1 MQRLQEQKRYYKMY
15 KSGRFWVVAGI
26 MVFGAGVSP
35 MIGHA
40 DTNDAVT
47 AAQTSVS
54 ATSTSTGKTVAL
66 KGSAN
71 NTAVTTK
78 SAATDETENQ
88 SVTQVTTTAENT
100 GQKANTTQ
108 NAEAVAAKTQSA
120 AATAEQSNQQT
131 SATQTT
137 AVADKSTAATS
148 NSNTEQTAGTT
159 SNTNTKQTV
168 DKAQNTK
175 ATQTTKTASATSTK
189 QTTGTTSNTN
199 AEQTTET
206 AANNTAEQPNQSTGS
221 ATNSTTTDSDATST
235 VKQSETTMP
244 TTTAD
249 ATDVDDEDVSSQ
261 FVDANLLTAVRNGL
275 GLTAQDK
282 LTIDTIKAY
291 KNANLEVQA
300 IKWNSDGTGDYQPV
314 TSLQGLQL
322 LANLPAG
329 TTTSVTVQIGANYR
343 EIPQFDFSPLQS
355 VQLYDLNLYTFYWGA
370 VTDEQLQL
378 LAGLNPSQ
386 IHNLE
391 FSSPNK
397 YQSNP
402 YGMTNRQFNI
412 LVPFVKAAI
421 ENSGKA
427 SQMIGFSGNRIS
439 DFSALKSLLPTKSGQ
454 VTGLFEN
461 IYLQNKVSYRPGDT
475 VEVTS
480 EMTGLQGESLNYTTR
495 YYQDDGT
502 ANGKLVQADAHL
514 ATVTD
519 ADGTTHEVWK
529 YTLVNPKVNN
539 GYLIYGTFYYADGIW
554 KRYYTDAAG
563 NPIDDFNIAAG
574 ALVYQPVTSSKAQ
587 LTFNPCEVVMGPTA
601 SWNYLDHIASVTD
614 YDGNAIES
622 SAWGDLSIKNVTPLP
637 DLSTAGIQNVT
648 FTYTDNQGNELTANA
663 VVKVVAS
670 QASITAKAS
679 QTVWPQ
685 EVDKLSATDLV
696 QQVTDATG
704 QVVTDFTNVAM
715 TPIDKTQA
723 GPQAIT
729 LTYTDAAGNQVI
741 AIAMVT
747 VDLAELKTAPVQL
760 VAGPNAQ
767 WHYGMSVAGVTDSL
781 GNPVEVDQV
790 TVNVISAPNLSP
802 ELIGQPQTVILAY
815 ADDLGRTQ
823 QVSAIVTTTQ
833 SQAQLVGR
841 NVTLIAGPAAD
852 WTLSDSI
859 DWSKSFGSD
868 GQPLSEANVSE
879 VTADLTPNPQV
890 PGQYD
895 LQLSYVDAAGNLITG
910 TATVNVMASQAALQ
924 VKNSQ
929 IKVGSVWQA
938 GDNLVQVTDQNGE
951 AVGIDQLTVTKSVD
965 TSVAGVYPVTYTYTD
980 AVGNVLTETAL
991 ITVVDDTTDPGDG
1004 DGTTDPGD
1012 GDGTTDPGDGGG
1024 TTDPGDGGGT
1034 TEPGDGGGTTEPGDG
1049 GGTTNPGDGG
1059 GTTDPGDGGG
1069 TTDPGDGGGTTNPGD
1084 GGGTTDPGDG
1094 GDTTDPGD
1102 GGDITAPGEGDGIT
1116 DPGNGGD
1123 TTNPDDNV
1131 DTTNPDKQPVID
1143 DGEADVIDK
1152 PDLSGNAGSN
1162 GDNDNTGSNQARP
1175 ATQPSQS
1182 QRMSLTPKHQ
1192 VTPATETV
1200 AKANIQPE
1208 AASAVAGVDHAQAKR
1223 QAKLP
1228 QTSEASFEWAALM
1241 AGLIGLVGALGF
1253 TKRRRHNN

>member
-47 AAQTSVS
+47 TAQTSVS
-54 ATSTSTGKTVAL
+54 ATSTSTGNTVAL

-78 SAATDETENQ
+78 SSATDETENQ
-88 SVTQVTTTAENT
+88 SITQVTTTAENT

-108 NAEAVAAKTQSA
+108 NAEAVAAKTQST

-131 SATQTT
+131 SVTQTT
-137 AVADKSTAATS
+137 AVADKSTATVANLS
-148 NSNTEQTAGTT
+148 TEQTAGTT
-159 SNTNTKQTV
+159 SNTNTEQTV

-175 ATQTTKTASATSTK
+175 ATQTTKTTSATSTT

-199 AEQTTET
+199 AAQTTET
-206 AANNTAEQPNQSTGS
+206 TANNTAEQPNQPTES
-221 ATNSTTTDSDATST
+221 ATNSTTTDSNATST
-235 VKQSETTMP
+235 VKQSETTTP
-244 TTTAD
+244 TIAA

-261 FVDANLLTAVRNGL
+261 FADANLLTAVRSGL

-282 LTIDTIKAY
+282 LTVNTIKAY
-291 KNANLEVQA
+291 KNADLKVQA
-300 IKWNSDGTGDYQPV
+300 VKWNSDGTGDYQPV

-329 TTTSVTVQIGANYR
+329 TTTSVTIQIGANYR

-370 VTDEQLQL
+370 VTDKQLQL
-378 LAGLNPSQ
+378 LASLDPSQ

-397 YQSNP
+397 YLSNP

-427 SQMIGFSGNRIS
+427 SQMIGFSGNQIS
-439 DFSALKSLLPTKSGQ
+439 DFSGLKSLVPTTDGQ

-475 VEVTS
+475 IEVAS
-480 EMTGLQGESLNYTTR
+480 ELTGLQGESLNYTAR

-563 NPIDDFNIAAG
+563 NPIDYFNIAAG

-587 LTFNPCEVVMGPTA
+587 LTFNPSEIVMGPDA
-601 SWNYLDHIASVTD
+601 SWNYLAHIASVTD

-622 SAWGDLSIKNVTPLP
+622 SAWGDLSIKNMTPLP
-637 DLSTAGIQNVT
+637 DLATAGVQNVT
-648 FTYTDNQGNELTANA
+648 FTYTDNQGNELTATA

-670 QASITAKAS
+670 QASITAKAP

-685 EVDKLSATDLV
+685 EVAKLSVADLV

-704 QVVTDFTNVAM
+704 QVVTDVTNVAM

-723 GPQAIT
+723 GAQAIT
-729 LTYTDAAGNQVI
+729 LTYTDAAGNQVT
-741 AIAMVT
+741 AITTIT

-781 GNPVEVDQV
+781 GNPVEVDQA
-790 TVNVISAPNLSP
+790 TINVISAPDLSP
-802 ELIGQPQTVILAY
+802 ELIGQPQNVILAY
-815 ADDLGRTQ
+815 VDDLGRTQ
-823 QVSAIVTTTQ
+823 QVSAVVTTTK

-841 NVTLIAGPAAD
+841 DVTLIAGPVAD
-852 WTLSDSI
+852 WTLSDSV
-859 DWSKSFGSD
+859 DWSKSLMSD
-868 GQPLSEANVSE
+868 GQPLSEADVSE
-879 VTADLTPNPQV
+879 VTADLKPNLQV
-890 PGQYD
+890 PGQYA

-910 TATVNVMASQAALQ
+910 TATVNVIASQAVLQ

-938 GDNLVQVTDQNGE
+938 GDNLVQVTNQNGE

-980 AVGNVLTETAL
+980 AVGNVLTETAF
-991 ITVVDDTTDPGDG
+991 ITVVEDPTDPDDG
-1004 DGTTDPGD
+1004 G
-1012 GDGTTDPGDGGG
+1012 GTTDPGDGGG

-1034 TEPGDGGGTTEPGDG
+1034 TEPGDGGGTTD
-1049 GGTTNPGDGG
+1049 PGDGG

-1069 TTDPGDGGGTTNPGD
+1069 TTDPGDGGGTTDPGN
-1084 GGGTTDPGDG
+1084 GGGTTDPGTG
-1094 GDTTDPGD
+1094 GGTTD
-1102 GGDITAPGEGDGIT
+1102 PGEGDGIT
-1116 DPGNGGD
+1116 DPGNGDD

-1162 GDNDNTGSNQARP
+1162 GDSDNTGSNQARP

-1182 QRMSLTPKHQ
+1182 QQRVSLTSKHQ
-1192 VTPATETV
+1192 VTPATEAI
-1200 AKANIQPE
+1200 AKAKIQPA

-1228 QTSEASFEWAALM
+1228 QTNEAPFEWAALM

>member
-1 MQRLQEQKRYYKMY
+1 
-15 KSGRFWVVAGI
+15 

-47 AAQTSVS
+47 AAQTRVS
-54 ATSTSTGKTVAL
+54 ATSTSTGNTVAL

-78 SAATDETENQ
+78 SSATDETENQ
-88 SVTQVTTTAENT
+88 SITQVTTTVENT

-108 NAEAVAAKTQSA
+108 NAEAVVAKTQST

-137 AVADKSTAATS
+137 AVDDQTTAAAS
-148 NSNTEQTAGTT
+148 NSNTEQTTGTT
-159 SNTNTKQTV
+159 SATNTEQTV

-175 ATQTTKTASATSTK
+175 ATQTTKTTSATSTT

-199 AEQTTET
+199 AAQTTET
-206 AANNTAEQPNQSTGS
+206 TANNTAEQPNHSTES
-221 ATNSTTTDSDATST
+221 ATNSTTTDSNATST
-235 VKQSETTMP
+235 VKQSETTTP

-249 ATDVDDEDVSSQ
+249 ATDVDDEDISSQ

-275 GLTAQDK
+275 GLTAEDK
-282 LTIDTIKAY
+282 LTINTIKAY
-291 KNANLEVQA
+291 KNADLKVQA
-300 IKWNSDGTGDYQPV
+300 VKWNSDGTGDYQPV

-329 TTTSVTVQIGANYR
+329 TTTSVTVKIAANYR

-378 LAGLNPSQ
+378 LAGLDPSQ

-439 DFSALKSLLPTKSGQ
+439 DFSALKSLVPTKSGQ

-480 EMTGLQGESLNYTTR
+480 ELTGLQGESLNYTAR

-563 NPIDDFNIAAG
+563 NPIDYFNIAAG

-587 LTFNPCEVVMGPTA
+587 LTFNPSEVVMGPDA
-601 SWNYLDHIASVTD
+601 SWNYLAHIASVTD

-637 DLSTAGIQNVT
+637 DLTTAGVQNVT
-648 FTYTDNQGNELTANA
+648 FTYTDNQGNELTATA
-663 VVKVVAS
+663 LVKVVAS
-670 QASITAKAS
+670 QASITAKTP
-679 QTVWPQ
+679 QTVWPR
-685 EVDKLSATDLV
+685 EVGKLSVADLV
-696 QQVTDATG
+696 QQVTNATG
-704 QVVTDFTNVAM
+704 QVVTDVTNVAM

-729 LTYTDAAGNQVI
+729 LTYTDAVGNKVT

-781 GNPVEVDQV
+781 GHPVEVDQA
-790 TVNVISAPNLSP
+790 TINVISAPDLSP

-815 ADDLGRTQ
+815 VDDLGRTQ
-823 QVSAIVTTTQ
+823 QVNAIVTTTK

-841 NVTLIAGPAAD
+841 DVTLIAGPAAD
-852 WTLSDSI
+852 WTLSDSV
-859 DWSKSFGSD
+859 DWSKSLMSD
-868 GQPLSEANVSE
+868 GQPLSESDVSE
-879 VTADLTPNPQV
+879 VTADLKPNLQV
-890 PGQYD
+890 PGQYA

-910 TATVNVMASQAALQ
+910 TATVNVIASQAVLQ

-938 GDNLVQVTDQNGE
+938 GDNLVQVTNQNGE

-980 AVGNVLTETAL
+980 AVGNVLTETAF
-991 ITVVDDTTDPGDG
+991 ITVVEDPTDPD
-1004 DGTTDPGD
+1004 
-1012 GDGTTDPGDGGG
+1012 DGGG
-1024 TTDPGDGGGT
+1024 TTD
-1034 TEPGDGGGTTEPGDG
+1034 
-1049 GGTTNPGDGG
+1049 PGDGG

-1069 TTDPGDGGGTTNPGD
+1069 TTDPGDGGGTTDPGDGGGTTDPGDGGGTTDPGDGGGTTDPGDGGGTTDPGNGGGTTNPGD

-1094 GDTTDPGD
+1094 GSTTD
-1102 GGDITAPGEGDGIT
+1102 PGEGDGIT

-1182 QRMSLTPKHQ
+1182 QQRVSLTSKHQ
-1192 VTPATETV
+1192 VTPAIEAI
-1200 AKANIQPE
+1200 AKAKIQPA

-1228 QTSEASFEWAALM
+1228 QTAEASFEWAALM

>member
-1 MQRLQEQKRYYKMY
+1 
-15 KSGRFWVVAGI
+15 

-47 AAQTSVS
+47 AAQTRVS
-54 ATSTSTGKTVAL
+54 ATSTSTGNTVAL

-71 NTAVTTK
+71 NTAVATK
-78 SAATDETENQ
+78 SSATDETENQ

-100 GQKANTTQ
+100 GQKANITQ
-108 NAEAVAAKTQSA
+108 NAEAVAAKTQST

-137 AVADKSTAATS
+137 AVDDQTTAAAS
-148 NSNTEQTAGTT
+148 NSNTEQTTGTT
-159 SNTNTKQTV
+159 SATSTEQAV
-168 DKAQNTK
+168 GQAQNTK
-175 ATQTTKTASATSTK
+175 ATQTTKTTSATSTT

-199 AEQTTET
+199 AAQTTET
-206 AANNTAEQPNQSTGS
+206 TANNTAEQPNQPTES
-221 ATNSTTTDSDATST
+221 ATNSTTTDSNATST
-235 VKQSETTMP
+235 VKQSETTTP
-244 TTTAD
+244 TIAA

-261 FVDANLLTAVRNGL
+261 FADANLLTAVRSGL

-282 LTIDTIKAY
+282 LTVNTIKAY
-291 KNANLEVQA
+291 KNADLKVQA
-300 IKWNSDGTGDYQPV
+300 VKWNSDGTGDYQPV

-329 TTTSVTVQIGANYR
+329 TTTSVTIQIGANYR

-370 VTDEQLQL
+370 VTDKQLQL
-378 LAGLNPSQ
+378 LASLDPSQ

-397 YQSNP
+397 YLSNP

-427 SQMIGFSGNRIS
+427 SQMIGFSGNQIS
-439 DFSALKSLLPTKSGQ
+439 DFSGLKSLVPTTDGQ

-475 VEVTS
+475 IEVAS
-480 EMTGLQGESLNYTTR
+480 ELTGLQGESLNYTAR

-554 KRYYTDAAG
+554 KRYYMDAAG
-563 NPIDDFNIAAG
+563 NPIDYFNIAAG

-587 LTFNPCEVVMGPTA
+587 LTFNPSEVVMGPDA
-601 SWNYLDHIASVTD
+601 SWNYLAHIASVTD

-622 SAWGDLSIKNVTPLP
+622 SAWGDLSIKNVTSLP
-637 DLSTAGIQNVT
+637 DLATAGVQNVT
-648 FTYTDNQGNELTANA
+648 FTYTDNQGNELTATA

-670 QASITAKAS
+670 QASITAKAP
-679 QTVWPQ
+679 QTVWPR
-685 EVDKLSATDLV
+685 EVGKLSVADLV

-704 QVVTDFTNVAM
+704 QVVTDVTNVAM

-729 LTYTDAAGNQVI
+729 LTYTDAVGNKVT

-781 GNPVEVDQV
+781 GNPVEVDQA
-790 TVNVISAPNLSP
+790 TINVISAPDLSP

-815 ADDLGRTQ
+815 VDDLGRTQ
-823 QVSAIVTTTQ
+823 QVSAVVTTTK

-841 NVTLIAGPAAD
+841 DVTLIAGPAAD
-852 WTLSDSI
+852 WTLSDSV
-859 DWSKSFGSD
+859 DWSKSLMSD
-868 GQPLSEANVSE
+868 GQPLSEADVSE
-879 VTADLTPNPQV
+879 VTADLKPNLQV
-890 PGQYD
+890 PGQYA
-895 LQLSYVDAAGNLITG
+895 LQLSYVDAVGNLITG
-910 TATVNVMASQAALQ
+910 AATVNVMASQAALQ

-951 AVGIDQLTVTKSVD
+951 SVGIDQLTVTKSVD
-965 TSVAGVYPVTYTYTD
+965 TSVAGVYPVTYTYMD
-980 AVGNVLTETAL
+980 AVGNVLTETAF
-991 ITVVDDTTDPGDG
+991 ITVVEDPTD
-1004 DGTTDPGD
+1004 
-1012 GDGTTDPGDGGG
+1012 
-1024 TTDPGDGGGT
+1024 
-1034 TEPGDGGGTTEPGDG
+1034 
-1049 GGTTNPGDGG
+1049 PGDGG

-1069 TTDPGDGGGTTNPGD
+1069 TTDPGDGGGTTDPGDGGGTTDPGDGGGTTDPGNGGGTTNPGD

-1094 GDTTDPGD
+1094 GSTTD
-1102 GGDITAPGEGDGIT
+1102 PGEGDGIT

-1182 QRMSLTPKHQ
+1182 EQRVSLTSKHQ
-1192 VTPATETV
+1192 VTPATETI
-1200 AKANIQPE
+1200 AKAKIQPA

-1228 QTSEASFEWAALM
+1228 QTNEAPFEWAALM

>member
-47 AAQTSVS
+47 AAQTRVS
-54 ATSTSTGKTVAL
+54 ATSTSTGNTVAL

-78 SAATDETENQ
+78 SSATDETENQ
-88 SVTQVTTTAENT
+88 SITQVTTTVENT

-108 NAEAVAAKTQSA
+108 NAEAVVAKTQST

-137 AVADKSTAATS
+137 AVDDQTTAAAS
-148 NSNTEQTAGTT
+148 NSNTEQTTGTT
-159 SNTNTKQTV
+159 SATNTEQTV

-175 ATQTTKTASATSTK
+175 ATQTTKTTSATSTT

-199 AEQTTET
+199 AAQTTET
-206 AANNTAEQPNQSTGS
+206 TANNTAEQPNQSTQS
-221 ATNSTTTDSDATST
+221 ATNSTTTGSDATST
-235 VKQSETTMP
+235 VKQSETTTP
-244 TTTAD
+244 TIAD
-249 ATDVDDEDVSSQ
+249 ATDVDDEDVSAQ

-275 GLTAQDK
+275 GLTAEDK
-282 LTIDTIKAY
+282 LTINTIKAY
-291 KNANLEVQA
+291 KNADLKVQA
-300 IKWNSDGTGDYQPV
+300 VKWNSDGTGDYQPV

-329 TTTSVTVQIGANYR
+329 TTTSVTIQIGANYR

-370 VTDEQLQL
+370 VTDKQLQL
-378 LAGLNPSQ
+378 LASLDPSQ

-397 YQSNP
+397 YLSNP

-427 SQMIGFSGNRIS
+427 SQMIGFSGNQIS
-439 DFSALKSLLPTKSGQ
+439 DFSGLKSLVPTTDGQ

-475 VEVTS
+475 IEVAS
-480 EMTGLQGESLNYTTR
+480 ELTGLQGESLNYTAR

-563 NPIDDFNIAAG
+563 NPIDYFNIAAG

-587 LTFNPCEVVMGPTA
+587 LTFNPSEVVMGPDA
-601 SWNYLDHIASVTD
+601 SWNYLAHIASVTD

-622 SAWGDLSIKNVTPLP
+622 SAWGDLSIKNMTPLP
-637 DLSTAGIQNVT
+637 DLTTAGVQNVT
-648 FTYTDNQGNELTANA
+648 FTYTDNQGNELTATA

-670 QASITAKAS
+670 QASITAKAP
-679 QTVWPQ
+679 QTVWPR
-685 EVDKLSATDLV
+685 EVGKLSVADLV

-704 QVVTDFTNVAM
+704 QVVTDVTNVAM

-729 LTYTDAAGNQVI
+729 LTYTDAVGNKVT

-781 GNPVEVDQV
+781 GNPVEVDQA
-790 TVNVISAPNLSP
+790 TINVISAPNLSP
-802 ELIGQPQTVILAY
+802 EFIGQPQTVILAY
-815 ADDLGRTQ
+815 VDDLGRTQ
-823 QVSAIVTTTQ
+823 QVSAVVTTTK

-841 NVTLIAGPAAD
+841 DVTLIAGPVAD
-852 WTLSDSI
+852 WTLSDSV
-859 DWSKSFGSD
+859 DWSKSLMSD
-868 GQPLSEANVSE
+868 GQPLSEADVSE
-879 VTADLTPNPQV
+879 VTADLKPNLQV
-890 PGQYD
+890 PGQYA

-910 TATVNVMASQAALQ
+910 TATVNVIASQAVLQ

-938 GDNLVQVTDQNGE
+938 GDNLVQVTNQNGE

-980 AVGNVLTETAL
+980 AVGNVLTETAF
-991 ITVVDDTTDPGDG
+991 ITVVEDPTDPD
-1004 DGTTDPGD
+1004 
-1012 GDGTTDPGDGGG
+1012 DGGG

-1034 TEPGDGGGTTEPGDG
+1034 TD
-1049 GGTTNPGDGG
+1049 PGDGG

-1084 GGGTTDPGDG
+1084 GGSTTD
-1094 GDTTDPGD
+1094 
-1102 GGDITAPGEGDGIT
+1102 PGEGDGIT

-1182 QRMSLTPKHQ
+1182 QQRVSLTSKHQ
-1192 VTPATETV
+1192 VTPATETI
-1200 AKANIQPE
+1200 AKAKIQPA

-1228 QTSEASFEWAALM
+1228 QTNEAPFEWAALM

>member
-1 MQRLQEQKRYYKMY
+1 
-15 KSGRFWVVAGI
+15 

-47 AAQTSVS
+47 AAQTRVS
-54 ATSTSTGKTVAL
+54 ATSTSTGNTVAL

-71 NTAVTTK
+71 NTAVATK
-78 SAATDETENQ
+78 SSATDETENQ

-100 GQKANTTQ
+100 GQKANITQ
-108 NAEAVAAKTQSA
+108 NAEAVAAKTQST

-131 SATQTT
+131 SVTQTT
-137 AVADKSTAATS
+137 AVADKSTATVANLS
-148 NSNTEQTAGTT
+148 TEQTAGTT
-159 SNTNTKQTV
+159 SNTNTEQTV

-175 ATQTTKTASATSTK
+175 ATQTTKTTSATSTK
-189 QTTGTTSNTN
+189 QTTGTTSNTK
-199 AEQTTET
+199 QTTET
-206 AANNTAEQPNQSTGS
+206 VSDTSTELTTKTSANNTAEQPNHSTES

-235 VKQSETTMP
+235 VKQSETTTP

-249 ATDVDDEDVSSQ
+249 ATDVDDEDISSQ

-275 GLTAQDK
+275 GLTAEDK
-282 LTIDTIKAY
+282 LTINTIKAY
-291 KNANLEVQA
+291 KNADLKVQA
-300 IKWNSDGTGDYQPV
+300 VKWNSDGTGDYQPV

-329 TTTSVTVQIGANYR
+329 TTTSVTVKIGANYR

-355 VQLYDLNLYTFYWGA
+355 VQLYDLNLYNFYWGA

-378 LAGLNPSQ
+378 LAGLDPSQ

-427 SQMIGFSGNRIS
+427 SQMVGFSGNQIS
-439 DFSALKSLLPTKSGQ
+439 DFSGLKSLVPTTDGQ

-475 VEVTS
+475 IEVTS
-480 EMTGLQGESLNYTTR
+480 ELTGLQGESLNYTTR

-502 ANGKLVQADAHL
+502 TNGKLVQADARL

-563 NPIDDFNIAAG
+563 NPIDYFNIAAG

-587 LTFNPCEVVMGPTA
+587 LTFNPSEIVMGPDA
-601 SWNYLDHIASVTD
+601 SWNYLAHIASVTD

-637 DLSTAGIQNVT
+637 DLTTAGVQNVT
-648 FTYTDNQGNELTANA
+648 FTYTDNQGNELTATA
-663 VVKVVAS
+663 LVKVVAS
-670 QASITAKAS
+670 QANITAKAP

-685 EVDKLSATDLV
+685 EVAKLSVADLV

-704 QVVTDFTNVAM
+704 QVVTDVTNVAM

-729 LTYTDAAGNQVI
+729 LTYTDAAGNQVT
-741 AIAMVT
+741 AITTIT

-781 GNPVEVDQV
+781 GNPVEVDQA
-790 TVNVISAPNLSP
+790 TINVISAPNLSP

-815 ADDLGRTQ
+815 VDDLGRTQ
-823 QVSAIVTTTQ
+823 QVNAIVTTTK

-841 NVTLIAGPAAD
+841 DVTLIAGPAAD
-852 WTLSDSI
+852 WTLSDSV
-859 DWSKSFGSD
+859 DWSKSLMSD
-868 GQPLSEANVSE
+868 GQPLSEADVSE
-879 VTADLTPNPQV
+879 VTADLKPNLQV
-890 PGQYD
+890 PGQYA

-910 TATVNVMASQAALQ
+910 TATVNVMASQAVLQ

-951 AVGIDQLTVTKSVD
+951 SVGIDQLTVTKSVD
-965 TSVAGVYPVTYTYTD
+965 TSVAGVYPVTYTYMD
-980 AVGNVLTETAL
+980 AVGNVLTETAF
-991 ITVVDDTTDPGDG
+991 ITVVEDPTD
-1004 DGTTDPGD
+1004 
-1012 GDGTTDPGDGGG
+1012 
-1024 TTDPGDGGGT
+1024 
-1034 TEPGDGGGTTEPGDG
+1034 
-1049 GGTTNPGDGG
+1049 PGDGG

-1069 TTDPGDGGGTTNPGD
+1069 TTDPGDGGGTTDPGDGGGTTDPGNGGGTTNPGD

-1094 GDTTDPGD
+1094 GSTTD
-1102 GGDITAPGEGDGIT
+1102 PGEGDGIT

-1143 DGEADVIDK
+1143 DGEADVIDN

-1182 QRMSLTPKHQ
+1182 EQRVSLTSKHQ
-1192 VTPATETV
+1192 VTPATETI
-1200 AKANIQPE
+1200 AKAKIQPA

-1228 QTSEASFEWAALM
+1228 QTNEAPFEWAALM

>member
-1 MQRLQEQKRYYKMY
+1 
-15 KSGRFWVVAGI
+15 

-47 AAQTSVS
+47 TAQTSVS
-54 ATSTSTGKTVAL
+54 ATSTSTGNTVAL

-78 SAATDETENQ
+78 SSATDETENQ
-88 SVTQVTTTAENT
+88 SITQVTTTAENT

-108 NAEAVAAKTQSA
+108 NAEAVAAKTQST

-131 SATQTT
+131 SVTQTT
-137 AVADKSTAATS
+137 AVADKSTATVANLS
-148 NSNTEQTAGTT
+148 TEQTAGTT
-159 SNTNTKQTV
+159 SNTNTEQTV

-175 ATQTTKTASATSTK
+175 ATQTTKTTSATSTT

-199 AEQTTET
+199 AAQTTET
-206 AANNTAEQPNQSTGS
+206 TANNTAEQPNQPTES
-221 ATNSTTTDSDATST
+221 ATNSTTTDSNATST
-235 VKQSETTMP
+235 VKQSETTTP
-244 TTTAD
+244 TIAA

-261 FVDANLLTAVRNGL
+261 FADANLLTAVRSGL

-282 LTIDTIKAY
+282 LTVNTIKAY
-291 KNANLEVQA
+291 KNADLKVQA
-300 IKWNSDGTGDYQPV
+300 VKWNSDGTGDYQPV

-329 TTTSVTVQIGANYR
+329 TTTSVTIQIGANYR

-370 VTDEQLQL
+370 VTDKQLQL
-378 LAGLNPSQ
+378 LASLDPSQ

-397 YQSNP
+397 YLSNP

-427 SQMIGFSGNRIS
+427 SQMIGFSGNQIS
-439 DFSALKSLLPTKSGQ
+439 DFSGLKSLVPTTDGQ

-475 VEVTS
+475 IEVAS
-480 EMTGLQGESLNYTTR
+480 ELTGLQGESLNYTAR

-563 NPIDDFNIAAG
+563 NPIDYFNIAAG

-587 LTFNPCEVVMGPTA
+587 LTFNPSEIVMGPDA
-601 SWNYLDHIASVTD
+601 SWNYLAHIASVTD

-622 SAWGDLSIKNVTPLP
+622 SAWGDLSIKNMTPLP
-637 DLSTAGIQNVT
+637 DLATAGVQNVT
-648 FTYTDNQGNELTANA
+648 FTYTDNQGNELTATA

-670 QASITAKAS
+670 QASITAKAP

-685 EVDKLSATDLV
+685 EVAKLSVADLV

-704 QVVTDFTNVAM
+704 QVVTDVTNVAM

-723 GPQAIT
+723 GAQAIT
-729 LTYTDAAGNQVI
+729 LTYTDAAGNQVT
-741 AIAMVT
+741 AITTIT

-781 GNPVEVDQV
+781 GNPVEVDQA
-790 TVNVISAPNLSP
+790 TINVISAPDLSP
-802 ELIGQPQTVILAY
+802 ELIGQPQNVILAY
-815 ADDLGRTQ
+815 VDDLGRTQ
-823 QVSAIVTTTQ
+823 QVSAVVTTTK

-841 NVTLIAGPAAD
+841 DVTLIAGPVAD
-852 WTLSDSI
+852 WTLSDSV
-859 DWSKSFGSD
+859 DWSKSLMSD
-868 GQPLSEANVSE
+868 GQPLSEADVSE
-879 VTADLTPNPQV
+879 VTADLKPNLQV
-890 PGQYD
+890 PGQYA

-910 TATVNVMASQAALQ
+910 TATVNVIASQAVLQ

-938 GDNLVQVTDQNGE
+938 GDNLVQVTNQNGE

-980 AVGNVLTETAL
+980 AVGNVLTETAF
-991 ITVVDDTTDPGDG
+991 ITVVEDPTDPDDG
-1004 DGTTDPGD
+1004 G
-1012 GDGTTDPGDGGG
+1012 GTTDPGDGGG

-1034 TEPGDGGGTTEPGDG
+1034 TEPGDGGGTTD
-1049 GGTTNPGDGG
+1049 PGDGG

-1069 TTDPGDGGGTTNPGD
+1069 TTDPGDGGGTTDPGN
-1084 GGGTTDPGDG
+1084 GGGTTDPGTG
-1094 GDTTDPGD
+1094 GGTTD
-1102 GGDITAPGEGDGIT
+1102 PGEGDGIT
-1116 DPGNGGD
+1116 DPGNGDD

-1162 GDNDNTGSNQARP
+1162 GDSDNTGSNQARP

-1182 QRMSLTPKHQ
+1182 QQRVSLTSKHQ
-1192 VTPATETV
+1192 VTPATEAI
-1200 AKANIQPE
+1200 AKAKIQPA

-1228 QTSEASFEWAALM
+1228 QTNEAPFEWAALM

>member
-54 ATSTSTGKTVAL
+54 ATSTSTGNTVAL

-78 SAATDETENQ
+78 SFATDETENQ
-88 SVTQVTTTAENT
+88 SITQVTTTAENT
-100 GQKANTTQ
+100 GQKANITQ
-108 NAEAVAAKTQSA
+108 NAEAVAAKTQST

-131 SATQTT
+131 SVTQTT
-137 AVADKSTAATS
+137 AVADKSTATVANLS
-148 NSNTEQTAGTT
+148 TEQTAGTT
-159 SNTNTKQTV
+159 SNTNTEQTV

-175 ATQTTKTASATSTK
+175 AAQTTKTTSATNTQ

-199 AEQTTET
+199 AAQTTET
-206 AANNTAEQPNQSTGS
+206 TANNTAEQPNHSTES
-221 ATNSTTTDSDATST
+221 ATNSTTTDSNATST
-235 VKQSETTMP
+235 VKQSETTTP

-249 ATDVDDEDVSSQ
+249 ATDVDDEDISSQ

-275 GLTAQDK
+275 GLTAEDK
-282 LTIDTIKAY
+282 LTINTIKAY
-291 KNANLEVQA
+291 KNADLKVQA
-300 IKWNSDGTGDYQPV
+300 VKWNSDGTGDYQPV

-329 TTTSVTVQIGANYR
+329 TTTSVTVKIGANYR

-370 VTDEQLQL
+370 VTDKRLQL
-378 LAGLNPSQ
+378 LASLDPSQ

-397 YQSNP
+397 YLSNP

-427 SQMIGFSGNRIS
+427 SQMIGFSGNQIS
-439 DFSALKSLLPTKSGQ
+439 DFSGLKSLVPTTDGQ
-454 VTGLFEN
+454 VTGLFEY

-480 EMTGLQGESLNYTTR
+480 ELTGLQGESLNYTAR

-563 NPIDDFNIAAG
+563 NPIDYFNIAAG

-587 LTFNPCEVVMGPTA
+587 LTFNPSEVVMGPDA
-601 SWNYLDHIASVTD
+601 SWNYLAHIASVTD

-622 SAWGDLSIKNVTPLP
+622 SAWGDLSIKNVTSLP
-637 DLSTAGIQNVT
+637 DLATAGVQNVT
-648 FTYTDNQGNELTANA
+648 FTYTDNQGNELTATA
-663 VVKVVAS
+663 LVKVVAS
-670 QASITAKAS
+670 QANITAKAP

-685 EVDKLSATDLV
+685 EVAKLSAADLV

-704 QVVTDFTNVAM
+704 QVVTDFANVAM

-723 GPQAIT
+723 GAQAIT
-729 LTYTDAAGNQVI
+729 LTYTDAAGNQVT
-741 AIAMVT
+741 AITTIT

-781 GNPVEVDQV
+781 GNPVEVDQA
-790 TVNVISAPNLSP
+790 TINVISAPDLSP

-815 ADDLGRTQ
+815 VDDLGRTQ
-823 QVSAIVTTTQ
+823 QVSAVVTTTK

-841 NVTLIAGPAAD
+841 DVTLIAGPVAD
-852 WTLSDSI
+852 WMLSDSV
-859 DWSKSFGSD
+859 DWSKSLMSD
-868 GQPLSEANVSE
+868 GQPLSEADVSE
-879 VTADLTPNPQV
+879 VTADLKPNLQV
-890 PGQYD
+890 PGQYA

-910 TATVNVMASQAALQ
+910 KATVNVMASQAALQ

-951 AVGIDQLTVTKSVD
+951 SVGIDQLTVTKSVD

-991 ITVVDDTTDPGDG
+991 ITVVEDPTDPDDG
-1004 DGTTDPGD
+1004 G
-1012 GDGTTDPGDGGG
+1012 GTTDPGDGGG

-1034 TEPGDGGGTTEPGDG
+1034 TD
-1049 GGTTNPGDGG
+1049 PGDGG

-1084 GGGTTDPGDG
+1084 GGGTTDSGDG
-1094 GDTTDPGD
+1094 GSTTD
-1102 GGDITAPGEGDGIT
+1102 PGEGDGIT
-1116 DPGNGGD
+1116 DPGNGDD

-1162 GDNDNTGSNQARP
+1162 GDSDNTGSNQARP

-1182 QRMSLTPKHQ
+1182 QQRVSLTSKHQ
-1192 VTPATETV
+1192 VTPATEAI
-1200 AKANIQPE
+1200 AKAKIKPA

-1228 QTSEASFEWAALM
+1228 QTNEAPFEWAALM

>member
-1 MQRLQEQKRYYKMY
+1 
-15 KSGRFWVVAGI
+15 

-47 AAQTSVS
+47 AAQTRVS
-54 ATSTSTGKTVAL
+54 ATSTSTGNTVAL

-78 SAATDETENQ
+78 SSATDETENQ
-88 SVTQVTTTAENT
+88 SITQVTTTVENT

-108 NAEAVAAKTQSA
+108 NAEAVVAKTQST

-137 AVADKSTAATS
+137 AVDGQTTAAAS
-148 NSNTEQTAGTT
+148 NSNTEQTTGTT
-159 SNTNTKQTV
+159 SATSTEQAV
-168 DKAQNTK
+168 GQAQNTK
-175 ATQTTKTASATSTK
+175 ATQTTKTTSATSTK
-189 QTTGTTSNTN
+189 QTTGTTSNTK
-199 AEQTTET
+199 QTTET
-206 AANNTAEQPNQSTGS
+206 VSDTSTELTTKTSANNTAEQPNHSTES
-221 ATNSTTTDSDATST
+221 ATNSTTTGSDATST
-235 VKQSETTMP
+235 VKQSETTTP
-244 TTTAD
+244 TIAD

-261 FVDANLLTAVRNGL
+261 FVDANLLTAVRSGL

-282 LTIDTIKAY
+282 LTVNTIKAY
-291 KNANLEVQA
+291 KNADLKVQA
-300 IKWNSDGTGDYQPV
+300 VKWNSDGTGDYQPV

-329 TTTSVTVQIGANYR
+329 TTTSVTVQIAANYR

-378 LAGLNPSQ
+378 LAALDPSQ

-397 YQSNP
+397 YLSNP

-439 DFSALKSLLPTKSGQ
+439 DFSALKSLVPTTDGQ

-480 EMTGLQGESLNYTTR
+480 ELTGLQGESLNYTAR

-563 NPIDDFNIAAG
+563 NPIDYFNIAAG

-587 LTFNPCEVVMGPTA
+587 LTFNPSEVVMGPDA
-601 SWNYLDHIASVTD
+601 SWNYLAHIASVTD

-622 SAWGDLSIKNVTPLP
+622 SAWGDLSIKNVTSLP
-637 DLSTAGIQNVT
+637 DLATAGVQNVT
-648 FTYTDNQGNELTANA
+648 FTYTDNQGNELTATA
-663 VVKVVAS
+663 LVKVVAS
-670 QASITAKAS
+670 QANITAKAP

-685 EVDKLSATDLV
+685 EVAKLSAADLV

-723 GPQAIT
+723 GAQAIT
-729 LTYTDAAGNQVI
+729 LTYTDAAGNQVT
-741 AIAMVT
+741 AITTIT

-760 VAGPNAQ
+760 VAGLNAQ

-781 GNPVEVDQV
+781 GNPVEVDQA
-790 TVNVISAPNLSP
+790 TINVISAPDLSP
-802 ELIGQPQTVILAY
+802 ELIGQPQNVILAY
-815 ADDLGRTQ
+815 VDDLGRTQ
-823 QVSAIVTTTQ
+823 QVSAVVTTTK

-841 NVTLIAGPAAD
+841 DVTLIAGPVAD
-852 WTLSDSI
+852 WTLSDSV
-859 DWSKSFGSD
+859 DWSKSLMSD
-868 GQPLSEANVSE
+868 GQPLSEADVSE
-879 VTADLTPNPQV
+879 VTADLKPNLQV
-890 PGQYD
+890 PGQYA

-910 TATVNVMASQAALQ
+910 TATVNVIASQAVLQ

-980 AVGNVLTETAL
+980 AVGNVLTETAF
-991 ITVVDDTTDPGDG
+991 ITVVEDPTDPDDG
-1004 DGTTDPGD
+1004 G
-1012 GDGTTDPGDGGG
+1012 GTTDPGDGGG

-1034 TEPGDGGGTTEPGDG
+1034 TGPGDGGGTTDPGDGGGTTDPGDGGGTTDPGDGGGTTDPGDGGGTTDPGNGGGTTEPGDG

-1059 GTTDPGDGGG
+1059 GTTDPGDGGS
-1069 TTDPGDGGGTTNPGD
+1069 TTD
-1084 GGGTTDPGDG
+1084 
-1094 GDTTDPGD
+1094 
-1102 GGDITAPGEGDGIT
+1102 PGEGDGIT

-1123 TTNPDDNV
+1123 TTDPDDNV

-1152 PDLSGNAGSN
+1152 PDLSDNAGST
-1162 GDNDNTGSNQARP
+1162 GDNDNTGFNQARP

-1182 QRMSLTPKHQ
+1182 QRVSLTSKHQ
-1192 VTPATETV
+1192 VTPATEAI
-1200 AKANIQPE
+1200 AKAKIQPA

-1228 QTSEASFEWAALM
+1228 QTNEAPFEWAALM

>member
-1 MQRLQEQKRYYKMY
+1 
-15 KSGRFWVVAGI
+15 

-54 ATSTSTGKTVAL
+54 ATSTSTGNTVAL

-78 SAATDETENQ
+78 SFATDETENQ
-88 SVTQVTTTAENT
+88 SITQVTTTAENT
-100 GQKANTTQ
+100 GQKANITQ
-108 NAEAVAAKTQSA
+108 NAEAVAAKTQST

-131 SATQTT
+131 SVTQTT
-137 AVADKSTAATS
+137 AVADKSTATVANLS
-148 NSNTEQTAGTT
+148 TEQTAGTT
-159 SNTNTKQTV
+159 SNTNTEQTV

-175 ATQTTKTASATSTK
+175 AAQTTKTTSATNTQ

-199 AEQTTET
+199 AAQTTET
-206 AANNTAEQPNQSTGS
+206 TANNTAEQPNHSTES
-221 ATNSTTTDSDATST
+221 ATNSTTTDSNATST
-235 VKQSETTMP
+235 VKQSETTTP

-249 ATDVDDEDVSSQ
+249 ATDVDDEDISSQ

-275 GLTAQDK
+275 GLTAEDK
-282 LTIDTIKAY
+282 LTINTIKAY
-291 KNANLEVQA
+291 KNADLKVQA
-300 IKWNSDGTGDYQPV
+300 VKWNSDGTGDYQPV

-329 TTTSVTVQIGANYR
+329 TTTSVTVKIGANYR

-370 VTDEQLQL
+370 VTDKQLQL
-378 LAGLNPSQ
+378 LASLDPSQ

-397 YQSNP
+397 YLSNP

-427 SQMIGFSGNRIS
+427 SQMIGFSGNQIS
-439 DFSALKSLLPTKSGQ
+439 DFSGLKSLVPTTDGQ
-454 VTGLFEN
+454 VTGLFEY

-480 EMTGLQGESLNYTTR
+480 ELTGLQGESLNYTAR

-563 NPIDDFNIAAG
+563 NPIDYFNIAAG

-587 LTFNPCEVVMGPTA
+587 LTFNPSEVVMGPDA
-601 SWNYLDHIASVTD
+601 SWNYLAHIASVTD

-622 SAWGDLSIKNVTPLP
+622 SAWGDLSIKNVTSLP
-637 DLSTAGIQNVT
+637 DLATAGVQNVT
-648 FTYTDNQGNELTANA
+648 FTYTDNQGNELTATA
-663 VVKVVAS
+663 LVKVVAS
-670 QASITAKAS
+670 QANITAKAP

-685 EVDKLSATDLV
+685 EVAKLSAADLV

-704 QVVTDFTNVAM
+704 QVVTDFANVAM

-723 GPQAIT
+723 GAQAIT
-729 LTYTDAAGNQVI
+729 LTYTDAAGNQVT
-741 AIAMVT
+741 AITTIT

-781 GNPVEVDQV
+781 GNPVEVDQA
-790 TVNVISAPNLSP
+790 TINVISAPDLSP

-815 ADDLGRTQ
+815 VDDLGRTQ
-823 QVSAIVTTTQ
+823 QVSAVVTTTK

-841 NVTLIAGPAAD
+841 DVTLIAGPVAD
-852 WTLSDSI
+852 WTLSDSV
-859 DWSKSFGSD
+859 DWSKSLMSD
-868 GQPLSEANVSE
+868 GQPLSEADVSE
-879 VTADLTPNPQV
+879 VTADLKPNLQV
-890 PGQYD
+890 PGQYA

-910 TATVNVMASQAALQ
+910 KATVNVMALQAALQ

-951 AVGIDQLTVTKSVD
+951 SVGIDQLTVTKSVD

-991 ITVVDDTTDPGDG
+991 ITVVEDPTDPDDG
-1004 DGTTDPGD
+1004 G
-1012 GDGTTDPGDGGG
+1012 GTTDPGDGGG

-1034 TEPGDGGGTTEPGDG
+1034 TD
-1049 GGTTNPGDGG
+1049 PGDGG

-1084 GGGTTDPGDG
+1084 GGGTTDSGDG
-1094 GDTTDPGD
+1094 GSTTD
-1102 GGDITAPGEGDGIT
+1102 PGEGDGIT
-1116 DPGNGGD
+1116 DPGNGDD

-1162 GDNDNTGSNQARP
+1162 GDSDNTGSNQARP

-1182 QRMSLTPKHQ
+1182 QQRVSLTSKHQ
-1192 VTPATETV
+1192 VTPATEAI
-1200 AKANIQPE
+1200 AKAKIKPA

-1228 QTSEASFEWAALM
+1228 QTNEAPFEWAALM

>member
-1 MQRLQEQKRYYKMY
+1 
-15 KSGRFWVVAGI
+15 

-47 AAQTSVS
+47 TAQTSVS
-54 ATSTSTGKTVAL
+54 ATSTSTGNTVAL

-78 SAATDETENQ
+78 SSATDETENQ
-88 SVTQVTTTAENT
+88 SITQVTTTAENT

-108 NAEAVAAKTQSA
+108 NAEAVAAKTQST

-131 SATQTT
+131 SVTQTT
-137 AVADKSTAATS
+137 AVADKSTATVANLS
-148 NSNTEQTAGTT
+148 TEQTAGTT
-159 SNTNTKQTV
+159 SNTNTEQTV

-175 ATQTTKTASATSTK
+175 ATQTTKTTSATSTT

-199 AEQTTET
+199 AAQTTET
-206 AANNTAEQPNQSTGS
+206 TANNTAEQPNQPTES
-221 ATNSTTTDSDATST
+221 ATNSTTTDSNATST
-235 VKQSETTMP
+235 VKQSETTTP
-244 TTTAD
+244 TIAA

-261 FVDANLLTAVRNGL
+261 FADANLLTAVRSGL

-282 LTIDTIKAY
+282 LTVNTIKAY
-291 KNANLEVQA
+291 KNADLKVQA
-300 IKWNSDGTGDYQPV
+300 VKWNSDGTGDYQPV

-329 TTTSVTVQIGANYR
+329 TTTSVTIQIGANYR

-370 VTDEQLQL
+370 VTDKQLQL
-378 LAGLNPSQ
+378 LASLDPSQ

-397 YQSNP
+397 YLSNP

-427 SQMIGFSGNRIS
+427 SQMIGFSGNQIS
-439 DFSALKSLLPTKSGQ
+439 DFSGLKSLVPTTDGQ

-475 VEVTS
+475 IEVAS
-480 EMTGLQGESLNYTTR
+480 ELTGLQGESLNYTAR

-563 NPIDDFNIAAG
+563 NPIDYFNIAAG

-587 LTFNPCEVVMGPTA
+587 LTFNPSEIVMGPDA
-601 SWNYLDHIASVTD
+601 SWNYLAHIASVTD

-622 SAWGDLSIKNVTPLP
+622 SAWGDLSIKNMTPLP
-637 DLSTAGIQNVT
+637 DLATAGVQNVT
-648 FTYTDNQGNELTANA
+648 FTYTDNQGNELTATA

-670 QASITAKAS
+670 QASITAKAP

-685 EVDKLSATDLV
+685 EVAKLSVADLV

-704 QVVTDFTNVAM
+704 QVVTDVTNVAM

-723 GPQAIT
+723 GAQAIT
-729 LTYTDAAGNQVI
+729 LTYTDAAGNQVT
-741 AIAMVT
+741 AITTIT

-781 GNPVEVDQV
+781 GNPVEVDQA
-790 TVNVISAPNLSP
+790 TINVISAPDLSP
-802 ELIGQPQTVILAY
+802 ELIGQPQNVILAY
-815 ADDLGRTQ
+815 VDDLGRTQ
-823 QVSAIVTTTQ
+823 QVSAVVTTTK

-841 NVTLIAGPAAD
+841 DVTLIAGPVAD
-852 WTLSDSI
+852 WTLSDSV
-859 DWSKSFGSD
+859 DWSKSLMSD
-868 GQPLSEANVSE
+868 GQPLSEADVSE
-879 VTADLTPNPQV
+879 VTADLKPNLQV
-890 PGQYD
+890 PGQYA

-910 TATVNVMASQAALQ
+910 TATVNVIASQAVLQ

-938 GDNLVQVTDQNGE
+938 GDNLVQVTNQNGE

-980 AVGNVLTETAL
+980 AVGNVLTETAF
-991 ITVVDDTTDPGDG
+991 ITVVEDPTDPDDG
-1004 DGTTDPGD
+1004 G
-1012 GDGTTDPGDGGG
+1012 GTTDPGDGGG
-1024 TTDPGDGGGT
+1024 TTDPGDGGGAT
-1034 TEPGDGGGTTEPGDG
+1034 DPGDGGGTTE
-1049 GGTTNPGDGG
+1049 PGDGG

-1069 TTDPGDGGGTTNPGD
+1069 TTDPGDGGGTTDPGD
-1084 GGGTTDPGDG
+1084 GGGTTDPGTG
-1094 GDTTDPGD
+1094 GGTTD
-1102 GGDITAPGEGDGIT
+1102 PGEGDGIT
-1116 DPGNGGD
+1116 DPGNGDD

-1162 GDNDNTGSNQARP
+1162 GDSDNTGSNQARP

-1182 QRMSLTPKHQ
+1182 QQRVSLTSKHQ
-1192 VTPATETV
+1192 VTPATEAI
-1200 AKANIQPE
+1200 AKAKIQPA

-1228 QTSEASFEWAALM
+1228 QTNEAPFEWAALM

>member
-1 MQRLQEQKRYYKMY
+1 
-15 KSGRFWVVAGI
+15 

-47 AAQTSVS
+47 AAQTRVS
-54 ATSTSTGKTVAL
+54 ATSTSTGNTVAL

-71 NTAVTTK
+71 NTAVATK
-78 SAATDETENQ
+78 SSATDETENQ

-100 GQKANTTQ
+100 GQKANITQ
-108 NAEAVAAKTQSA
+108 NAEAVAAKTQST

-131 SATQTT
+131 SVTQTT
-137 AVADKSTAATS
+137 AVADKSTATVANLS
-148 NSNTEQTAGTT
+148 TEQTAGTT
-159 SNTNTKQTV
+159 SNTNTEQTV

-175 ATQTTKTASATSTK
+175 ATQTTKTTSATSTK
-189 QTTGTTSNTN
+189 QTTGTTSNTK
-199 AEQTTET
+199 QTTET
-206 AANNTAEQPNQSTGS
+206 VSDTSTELTTKTSANNTAEQPNHSTES

-235 VKQSETTMP
+235 VKQSETTTP

-249 ATDVDDEDVSSQ
+249 ATDVDDEDISSQ

-275 GLTAQDK
+275 GLTAEDK
-282 LTIDTIKAY
+282 LTINTIKAY
-291 KNANLEVQA
+291 KNADLKVQA
-300 IKWNSDGTGDYQPV
+300 VKWNSDGTGDYQPV

-329 TTTSVTVQIGANYR
+329 TTTSVTVKIGANYR

-355 VQLYDLNLYTFYWGA
+355 VQLYDLNLYNFYWGA

-378 LAGLNPSQ
+378 LAGLDPSQ

-427 SQMIGFSGNRIS
+427 SQMVGFSGNQIS
-439 DFSALKSLLPTKSGQ
+439 DFSGLKSLVPTTDGQ

-475 VEVTS
+475 IEVTS
-480 EMTGLQGESLNYTTR
+480 ELTGLQGESLNYTTR

-502 ANGKLVQADAHL
+502 TNGKLVQADARL

-563 NPIDDFNIAAG
+563 NPIDYFNIAAG

-587 LTFNPCEVVMGPTA
+587 LTFNPSEIVMGPDA
-601 SWNYLDHIASVTD
+601 SWNYLAHIASVTD

-637 DLSTAGIQNVT
+637 DLTTAGVQNVT
-648 FTYTDNQGNELTANA
+648 FTYTDNQGNELTATA
-663 VVKVVAS
+663 LVKVVAS
-670 QASITAKAS
+670 QANITAKAP

-685 EVDKLSATDLV
+685 EVAKLSVADLV

-704 QVVTDFTNVAM
+704 QVVTDVTNVAM

-729 LTYTDAAGNQVI
+729 LTYTDAAGNQVT
-741 AIAMVT
+741 AITTIT

-781 GNPVEVDQV
+781 GNPVEVDQA
-790 TVNVISAPNLSP
+790 TINVISAPNLSP

-815 ADDLGRTQ
+815 VDDLGRTQ
-823 QVSAIVTTTQ
+823 QVNAIVTTTK

-841 NVTLIAGPAAD
+841 DVTLIAGPAAD
-852 WTLSDSI
+852 WTLSDSV
-859 DWSKSFGSD
+859 DWSKSLMSD
-868 GQPLSEANVSE
+868 GQPLSEADVSE
-879 VTADLTPNPQV
+879 VTADLKPNLQV
-890 PGQYD
+890 PGQYA

-910 TATVNVMASQAALQ
+910 TATVNVMASQALLQ

-951 AVGIDQLTVTKSVD
+951 SVGIDQLTVTKSVD
-965 TSVAGVYPVTYTYTD
+965 TSVAGVYPVTYTYMD
-980 AVGNVLTETAL
+980 AVGNVLTETAF
-991 ITVVDDTTDPGDG
+991 ITVVEDPTD
-1004 DGTTDPGD
+1004 
-1012 GDGTTDPGDGGG
+1012 
-1024 TTDPGDGGGT
+1024 
-1034 TEPGDGGGTTEPGDG
+1034 
-1049 GGTTNPGDGG
+1049 PGDGG

-1069 TTDPGDGGGTTNPGD
+1069 TTDPGDGGGTTDPGNGGGTTNPGD

-1094 GDTTDPGD
+1094 GSTTD
-1102 GGDITAPGEGDGIT
+1102 PGEGDGIT

-1143 DGEADVIDK
+1143 DGEADVIDN

-1182 QRMSLTPKHQ
+1182 EQRVSLTSKHQ
-1192 VTPATETV
+1192 VTPATETI
-1200 AKANIQPE
+1200 AKAKIQPA

-1228 QTSEASFEWAALM
+1228 QTNEAPFEWAALM

>member
-1 MQRLQEQKRYYKMY
+1 
-15 KSGRFWVVAGI
+15 

-47 AAQTSVS
+47 TAQTSVS
-54 ATSTSTGKTVAL
+54 ATSTSTGNTVAL

-78 SAATDETENQ
+78 SSATDETENQ
-88 SVTQVTTTAENT
+88 SITQVTTTAENT

-108 NAEAVAAKTQSA
+108 NAEAVAAKTQST

-131 SATQTT
+131 SVTQTT
-137 AVADKSTAATS
+137 AVADKSTATVANLS
-148 NSNTEQTAGTT
+148 TEQTAGTT
-159 SNTNTKQTV
+159 SNTNTEQTV

-175 ATQTTKTASATSTK
+175 ATQTTKTTSATSTT

-199 AEQTTET
+199 AAQTTET
-206 AANNTAEQPNQSTGS
+206 TANNTAEQPNQPTES
-221 ATNSTTTDSDATST
+221 ATNSTTTDSNATST
-235 VKQSETTMP
+235 VKQSETTTP
-244 TTTAD
+244 TIAA

-261 FVDANLLTAVRNGL
+261 FADANLLTAVRSGL

-282 LTIDTIKAY
+282 LTVNTIKAY
-291 KNANLEVQA
+291 KNADLKVQA
-300 IKWNSDGTGDYQPV
+300 VKWNSDGTGDYQPV

-329 TTTSVTVQIGANYR
+329 TTTSVTVKIGANYR

-378 LAGLNPSQ
+378 LAGLDPSQ

-439 DFSALKSLLPTKSGQ
+439 DFSALKSLVPTKSGQ

-480 EMTGLQGESLNYTTR
+480 ELTGLQGESLNYTAR

-563 NPIDDFNIAAG
+563 NPIDYFNIAAG

-587 LTFNPCEVVMGPTA
+587 LTFNPSEVVMGPDA
-601 SWNYLDHIASVTD
+601 SWNYLAHIASVTD

-622 SAWGDLSIKNVTPLP
+622 NAWGDLSIKNVTPLP
-637 DLSTAGIQNVT
+637 DLTTAGVQNVT
-648 FTYTDNQGNELTANA
+648 FTYTDNQGNELTATA
-663 VVKVVAS
+663 LVKVVAS
-670 QASITAKAS
+670 QANITAKAP

-685 EVDKLSATDLV
+685 EVAKLSVADLV

-704 QVVTDFTNVAM
+704 QVVNDVTNVAM

-729 LTYTDAAGNQVI
+729 LTYTDAAGNQVT
-741 AIAMVT
+741 AITTIT

-781 GNPVEVDQV
+781 GHPVEVDQA
-790 TVNVISAPNLSP
+790 TINVISAPNLSP

-815 ADDLGRTQ
+815 VDDLGRTQ
-823 QVSAIVTTTQ
+823 QVNAIVTTTK
-833 SQAQLVGR
+833 SQAQLFGR
-841 NVTLIAGPAAD
+841 DVTLIAGPAAD
-852 WTLSDSI
+852 WTLSDSV
-859 DWSKSFGSD
+859 DWSKSLMSD
-868 GQPLSEANVSE
+868 GQPLSESDVSE
-879 VTADLTPNPQV
+879 VTADLKPNLQV
-890 PGQYD
+890 PGQYA

-980 AVGNVLTETAL
+980 AVGNVLTETAF
-991 ITVVDDTTDPGDG
+991 ITVVEDP
-1004 DGTTDPGD
+1004 
-1012 GDGTTDPGDGGG
+1012 TDPGDGGG

-1034 TEPGDGGGTTEPGDG
+1034 TD
-1049 GGTTNPGDGG
+1049 PGDGG

-1094 GDTTDPGD
+1094 GSTTD
-1102 GGDITAPGEGDGIT
+1102 PGEGDGIT

-1182 QRMSLTPKHQ
+1182 QQRVSLTSKHQ
-1192 VTPATETV
+1192 VTPATETI
-1200 AKANIQPE
+1200 AKAKIQPA
-1208 AASAVAGVDHAQAKR
+1208 AASAVAGVDHAQAKT

-1228 QTSEASFEWAALM
+1228 QTNEAPFEWAALM

>member
-1 MQRLQEQKRYYKMY
+1 
-15 KSGRFWVVAGI
+15 

-54 ATSTSTGKTVAL
+54 ATSTSTGNTVAL

-78 SAATDETENQ
+78 SFATDETENQ
-88 SVTQVTTTAENT
+88 SITQVTTTAENT
-100 GQKANTTQ
+100 GQKANITQ
-108 NAEAVAAKTQSA
+108 NAEAVAAKTQST

-131 SATQTT
+131 SVTQTT
-137 AVADKSTAATS
+137 AVADKSTATVANLS
-148 NSNTEQTAGTT
+148 TEQTAGTT
-159 SNTNTKQTV
+159 SNTNTEQTV

-175 ATQTTKTASATSTK
+175 AAQTTKTTSATNTQ

-199 AEQTTET
+199 AAQTTET
-206 AANNTAEQPNQSTGS
+206 TANNTAEQPNHSTES
-221 ATNSTTTDSDATST
+221 ATNSTTTDSNATST
-235 VKQSETTMP
+235 VKQSETTTP

-249 ATDVDDEDVSSQ
+249 ATDVDDEDISSQ

-275 GLTAQDK
+275 GLTAEDK
-282 LTIDTIKAY
+282 LTINTIKAY
-291 KNANLEVQA
+291 KNADLKVQA
-300 IKWNSDGTGDYQPV
+300 VKWNSDGTGDYQPV

-329 TTTSVTVQIGANYR
+329 TTTSVTVKIGANYR

-370 VTDEQLQL
+370 VTDKQLQL
-378 LAGLNPSQ
+378 LASLDPSQ

-397 YQSNP
+397 YLSNP

-427 SQMIGFSGNRIS
+427 SQMIGFSGNQIS
-439 DFSALKSLLPTKSGQ
+439 DFSGLKSLVPTTDGQ
-454 VTGLFEN
+454 VTGLFEY

-480 EMTGLQGESLNYTTR
+480 ELTGLQGESLNYTAR

-563 NPIDDFNIAAG
+563 NPIDYFNIAAG

-587 LTFNPCEVVMGPTA
+587 LTFNPSEVVMGPDA
-601 SWNYLDHIASVTD
+601 SWNYLAHIASVTD

-622 SAWGDLSIKNVTPLP
+622 SAWGDLSIKNVTSLP
-637 DLSTAGIQNVT
+637 DLATAGVQNVT
-648 FTYTDNQGNELTANA
+648 FTYTDNQGNELTATA
-663 VVKVVAS
+663 LVKVVAS
-670 QASITAKAS
+670 QANITAKAP

-685 EVDKLSATDLV
+685 EVAKLSAADLV
-696 QQVTDATG
+696 RQVTDATG
-704 QVVTDFTNVAM
+704 QVVTDFANVAM

-723 GPQAIT
+723 GAQAIT
-729 LTYTDAAGNQVI
+729 LTYTDAAGNQVT
-741 AIAMVT
+741 AITTIT

-781 GNPVEVDQV
+781 GNPVEVDQA
-790 TVNVISAPNLSP
+790 TINVISAPDLSP

-815 ADDLGRTQ
+815 VDDLGRTQ
-823 QVSAIVTTTQ
+823 QVSAVVTTTK

-841 NVTLIAGPAAD
+841 DVTLIAGPVAD
-852 WTLSDSI
+852 WTLSDSV
-859 DWSKSFGSD
+859 DWSKSLMSD
-868 GQPLSEANVSE
+868 GQPLSEADVSE
-879 VTADLTPNPQV
+879 VTADLKPNLQV
-890 PGQYD
+890 PGQYA

-910 TATVNVMASQAALQ
+910 KATVNVMASQAALQ

-951 AVGIDQLTVTKSVD
+951 SVGIDQLTVTKSVD

-991 ITVVDDTTDPGDG
+991 ITVVEDPTDPDDG
-1004 DGTTDPGD
+1004 G
-1012 GDGTTDPGDGGG
+1012 GTTDPGDGGG

-1034 TEPGDGGGTTEPGDG
+1034 TD
-1049 GGTTNPGDGG
+1049 PGDGG

-1084 GGGTTDPGDG
+1084 GGGTTDSGDG
-1094 GDTTDPGD
+1094 GSTTD
-1102 GGDITAPGEGDGIT
+1102 PGEGDGIT
-1116 DPGNGGD
+1116 DPGNGDD

-1162 GDNDNTGSNQARP
+1162 GDSDNTGSNQARP

-1182 QRMSLTPKHQ
+1182 QQRVSLTSKHQ
-1192 VTPATETV
+1192 VTPATEAI
-1200 AKANIQPE
+1200 AKAKIKPA

-1228 QTSEASFEWAALM
+1228 QTNEAPFEWAALM

>member
-1 MQRLQEQKRYYKMY
+1 
-15 KSGRFWVVAGI
+15 

-47 AAQTSVS
+47 AAQTRVS
-54 ATSTSTGKTVAL
+54 ATSTSTGNTVAL

-78 SAATDETENQ
+78 SSATDETENQ
-88 SVTQVTTTAENT
+88 SITQVTTTVENT

-108 NAEAVAAKTQSA
+108 NAEAVVAKTQST

-137 AVADKSTAATS
+137 AVDDQTTAAAS
-148 NSNTEQTAGTT
+148 NSNTEQTTGTT
-159 SNTNTKQTV
+159 SATNTEQTV

-175 ATQTTKTASATSTK
+175 ATQTTKTTSATSTT

-199 AEQTTET
+199 AAQTTET
-206 AANNTAEQPNQSTGS
+206 TANNTAEQPNQSTQS
-221 ATNSTTTDSDATST
+221 ATNSTTTGSDATST
-235 VKQSETTMP
+235 VKQSETTTP
-244 TTTAD
+244 TIAD
-249 ATDVDDEDVSSQ
+249 ATDVDDEDVSAQ

-275 GLTAQDK
+275 GLTAEDK
-282 LTIDTIKAY
+282 LTINTIKAY
-291 KNANLEVQA
+291 KNADLKVQA
-300 IKWNSDGTGDYQPV
+300 VKWNSDGTGDYQPV

-329 TTTSVTVQIGANYR
+329 TTTSVTVKIGANYR

-378 LAGLNPSQ
+378 LAGLDPSQ

-427 SQMIGFSGNRIS
+427 SQMVGFSGNQIS
-439 DFSALKSLLPTKSGQ
+439 DFSGLKSLVPTTDGQ

-475 VEVTS
+475 IEVTS
-480 EMTGLQGESLNYTTR
+480 ELTGLQGESLNYTTR

-502 ANGKLVQADAHL
+502 TNGKLVQADAHL

-563 NPIDDFNIAAG
+563 NPIDYFNIAAG

-587 LTFNPCEVVMGPTA
+587 LTFNPSEIVMGPDA
-601 SWNYLDHIASVTD
+601 SWNYLAHIASVTD

-622 SAWGDLSIKNVTPLP
+622 SAWGDLSIKNMTPLP
-637 DLSTAGIQNVT
+637 DLATAGVQNVT
-648 FTYTDNQGNELTANA
+648 FTYTDNQGNELTATA

-670 QASITAKAS
+670 QASITAKAP
-679 QTVWPQ
+679 QTVWPR
-685 EVDKLSATDLV
+685 EVGKLSVADLV

-704 QVVTDFTNVAM
+704 QVVTDVTNVAM

-729 LTYTDAAGNQVI
+729 LTYTDAVGNKVT

-781 GNPVEVDQV
+781 GNPVEVDQA
-790 TVNVISAPNLSP
+790 TINVISAPDLSP

-815 ADDLGRTQ
+815 VDDLGRTQ
-823 QVSAIVTTTQ
+823 QVSAVVTTTK

-841 NVTLIAGPAAD
+841 DVTLIAGPAAD
-852 WTLSDSI
+852 WTLSDSV
-859 DWSKSFGSD
+859 DWSKSLMSD
-868 GQPLSEANVSE
+868 GQPLSEADVSE
-879 VTADLTPNPQV
+879 VTADLKPNLQV
-890 PGQYD
+890 PGQYA
-895 LQLSYVDAAGNLITG
+895 LQLSYVDAVGNLITG
-910 TATVNVMASQAALQ
+910 AATVNVMASQAALQ

-951 AVGIDQLTVTKSVD
+951 SVGIDQLTVTKSVD
-965 TSVAGVYPVTYTYTD
+965 TSVAGVYPVTYTYMD
-980 AVGNVLTETAL
+980 AVGNVLTETAF
-991 ITVVDDTTDPGDG
+991 ITVVEDPTD
-1004 DGTTDPGD
+1004 
-1012 GDGTTDPGDGGG
+1012 
-1024 TTDPGDGGGT
+1024 
-1034 TEPGDGGGTTEPGDG
+1034 
-1049 GGTTNPGDGG
+1049 PGDGG

-1069 TTDPGDGGGTTNPGD
+1069 TTDPGDGGGTTDPGDGGGTTDPGDGGGTTDPGDGGGTTDPGNGGGTTNPGD

-1094 GDTTDPGD
+1094 GSTTD
-1102 GGDITAPGEGDGIT
+1102 PGEGDGIT

-1123 TTNPDDNV
+1123 TTDPDDNV

-1152 PDLSGNAGSN
+1152 PDLSDNAGSN
-1162 GDNDNTGSNQARP
+1162 GDNDNTGFNQARP

-1182 QRMSLTPKHQ
+1182 QRVSLTSKHQ
-1192 VTPATETV
+1192 VTPATEAI
-1200 AKANIQPE
+1200 AKAKIQPA

-1228 QTSEASFEWAALM
+1228 QTNEAPFEWAALM

>member
-47 AAQTSVS
+47 AAQTRVS
-54 ATSTSTGKTVAL
+54 ATSTSTGNTVAL

-78 SAATDETENQ
+78 SSATDETENQ
-88 SVTQVTTTAENT
+88 SITQVTTTVENT

-108 NAEAVAAKTQSA
+108 NAEAVVAKTQST

-137 AVADKSTAATS
+137 AVDDQTTAAAS
-148 NSNTEQTAGTT
+148 NSNTEQTTGTT
-159 SNTNTKQTV
+159 SATNTEQTV

-175 ATQTTKTASATSTK
+175 ATQTTKTTSATSTT

-199 AEQTTET
+199 AAQTTET
-206 AANNTAEQPNQSTGS
+206 TANNTAEQPNQSTQS
-221 ATNSTTTDSDATST
+221 ATNSTTTGSDATST
-235 VKQSETTMP
+235 VKQSETTTP
-244 TTTAD
+244 TIAD
-249 ATDVDDEDVSSQ
+249 ATDVDDEDVSAQ

-275 GLTAQDK
+275 GLTAEDK
-282 LTIDTIKAY
+282 LTINTIKAY
-291 KNANLEVQA
+291 KNADLKVQA
-300 IKWNSDGTGDYQPV
+300 VKWNSDGTGDYQPV

-329 TTTSVTVQIGANYR
+329 TTTSVTVKIGANYR

-378 LAGLNPSQ
+378 LAGLDPSQ

-427 SQMIGFSGNRIS
+427 SQMVGFSGNQIS
-439 DFSALKSLLPTKSGQ
+439 DFSGLKSLVPTTDGQ

-475 VEVTS
+475 IEVTS
-480 EMTGLQGESLNYTTR
+480 ELTGLQGESLNYTTR

-502 ANGKLVQADAHL
+502 TNGKLVQADAHL

-563 NPIDDFNIAAG
+563 NPIDYFNIAAG
-574 ALVYQPVTSSKAQ
+574 ALVYQSVTSSKAQ
-587 LTFNPCEVVMGPTA
+587 LTFNPSEIVMGPDA
-601 SWNYLDHIASVTD
+601 SWNYLAHIASVTD

-622 SAWGDLSIKNVTPLP
+622 SAWGDLSVKNMTPLP
-637 DLSTAGIQNVT
+637 DLATAGVQNVT
-648 FTYTDNQGNELTANA
+648 FTYTDNQGNELTATA

-670 QASITAKAS
+670 QASITAKAP
-679 QTVWPQ
+679 QTVWPR
-685 EVDKLSATDLV
+685 EVGKLSVADLV

-704 QVVTDFTNVAM
+704 QVVTDVTNVAM

-729 LTYTDAAGNQVI
+729 LTYTDAVGNKVT

-781 GNPVEVDQV
+781 GNPVEVDQA
-790 TVNVISAPNLSP
+790 TINVISAPDLSP

-815 ADDLGRTQ
+815 VDDLGRTQ
-823 QVSAIVTTTQ
+823 QVSAVVTTTK

-841 NVTLIAGPAAD
+841 DVTLIAGPAAD
-852 WTLSDSI
+852 WTLSDSV
-859 DWSKSFGSD
+859 DWSKSLMSD
-868 GQPLSEANVSE
+868 GQPLSEADVSE
-879 VTADLTPNPQV
+879 VTADLKPNLQV
-890 PGQYD
+890 PGQYA
-895 LQLSYVDAAGNLITG
+895 LQLSYVDAVGNLITG
-910 TATVNVMASQAALQ
+910 AATVNVMASQAALQ

-951 AVGIDQLTVTKSVD
+951 SVGIDQLTVTKSVD
-965 TSVAGVYPVTYTYTD
+965 TSVAGVYPVTYTYMD
-980 AVGNVLTETAL
+980 AVGNVLTETAF
-991 ITVVDDTTDPGDG
+991 ITVVEDPTD
-1004 DGTTDPGD
+1004 
-1012 GDGTTDPGDGGG
+1012 
-1024 TTDPGDGGGT
+1024 
-1034 TEPGDGGGTTEPGDG
+1034 
-1049 GGTTNPGDGG
+1049 PGDGG

-1069 TTDPGDGGGTTNPGD
+1069 TTDPGDGGGTTDPGDGGGTTDPGDGGGTTDPGDGGGTTDPGNGGGTTNPGD

-1094 GDTTDPGD
+1094 GSTTD
-1102 GGDITAPGEGDGIT
+1102 PGEGDGIT

-1123 TTNPDDNV
+1123 TTDPDDNV

-1152 PDLSGNAGSN
+1152 PDLSDNAGSN
-1162 GDNDNTGSNQARP
+1162 GDNDNTGFNQARP

-1182 QRMSLTPKHQ
+1182 QRVSLTSKHQ
-1192 VTPATETV
+1192 VTPATEAI
-1200 AKANIQPE
+1200 AKAKIQPA
-1208 AASAVAGVDHAQAKR
+1208 AASAVAGVDHTPAER

-1228 QTSEASFEWAALM
+1228 QTAEAPFEWAALM

>member
-54 ATSTSTGKTVAL
+54 ATSTSTGNTVAL

-78 SAATDETENQ
+78 SFATDETENQ
-88 SVTQVTTTAENT
+88 SITQVTTTAENT
-100 GQKANTTQ
+100 GQKANITQ
-108 NAEAVAAKTQSA
+108 NAEAVAAKTQST

-131 SATQTT
+131 SVTQTT
-137 AVADKSTAATS
+137 AVADKSTATVANLS
-148 NSNTEQTAGTT
+148 TEQTAGTT
-159 SNTNTKQTV
+159 SNTNTEQTV

-175 ATQTTKTASATSTK
+175 AAQTTKTTSATNTQ

-199 AEQTTET
+199 AAQTTET
-206 AANNTAEQPNQSTGS
+206 TANNTAEQPNHSTES
-221 ATNSTTTDSDATST
+221 ATNSTTTDSNATST
-235 VKQSETTMP
+235 VKQSETTTP

-249 ATDVDDEDVSSQ
+249 ATDVDDEDISSQ

-275 GLTAQDK
+275 GLTAEDK
-282 LTIDTIKAY
+282 LTINTIKAY
-291 KNANLEVQA
+291 KNADLKVQA
-300 IKWNSDGTGDYQPV
+300 VKWNSDGTGDYQPV

-329 TTTSVTVQIGANYR
+329 TTTSVTVKIGANYR

-370 VTDEQLQL
+370 VTDKQLQL
-378 LAGLNPSQ
+378 LASLDPSQ

-397 YQSNP
+397 YLSNP

-427 SQMIGFSGNRIS
+427 SQMIGFSGNQIS
-439 DFSALKSLLPTKSGQ
+439 DFSGLKSLVPTTDGQ
-454 VTGLFEN
+454 VTGLFEY

-480 EMTGLQGESLNYTTR
+480 ELTGLQGESLNYTAR

-563 NPIDDFNIAAG
+563 NPIDYFNIAAG

-587 LTFNPCEVVMGPTA
+587 LTFNPSEVVMGPDA
-601 SWNYLDHIASVTD
+601 SWNYLAHIASVTD

-622 SAWGDLSIKNVTPLP
+622 SAWGDLSIKNVTSLP
-637 DLSTAGIQNVT
+637 DLATAGVQNVT
-648 FTYTDNQGNELTANA
+648 FTYTDNQGNELTATA
-663 VVKVVAS
+663 LVKVVAS
-670 QASITAKAS
+670 QANITAKAP

-685 EVDKLSATDLV
+685 EVAKLSAADLV

-704 QVVTDFTNVAM
+704 QVVTDFANVAM

-723 GPQAIT
+723 GAQAIT
-729 LTYTDAAGNQVI
+729 LTYTDAAGNQVT
-741 AIAMVT
+741 AITTIT

-781 GNPVEVDQV
+781 GNPVEVDQA
-790 TVNVISAPNLSP
+790 TINVISAPDLSP

-815 ADDLGRTQ
+815 VDDLGRTQ
-823 QVSAIVTTTQ
+823 QVSAVVTTTK

-841 NVTLIAGPAAD
+841 DVTLIAGPVAD
-852 WTLSDSI
+852 WTLSDSV
-859 DWSKSFGSD
+859 DWSKSLMSD
-868 GQPLSEANVSE
+868 GQPLSEADVSE
-879 VTADLTPNPQV
+879 VTADLKPNLQV
-890 PGQYD
+890 PGQYA

-910 TATVNVMASQAALQ
+910 KATVNVMASQAALQ

-951 AVGIDQLTVTKSVD
+951 SVGIDQLTVTKSVD

-991 ITVVDDTTDPGDG
+991 ITVVEDPTDPDDG
-1004 DGTTDPGD
+1004 G
-1012 GDGTTDPGDGGG
+1012 GTTDPGDGGG

-1034 TEPGDGGGTTEPGDG
+1034 TD
-1049 GGTTNPGDGG
+1049 PGDGG

-1084 GGGTTDPGDG
+1084 GGGTTDSGDG
-1094 GDTTDPGD
+1094 GSTTD
-1102 GGDITAPGEGDGIT
+1102 PGEGDGIT
-1116 DPGNGGD
+1116 DPGNGDD

-1162 GDNDNTGSNQARP
+1162 GDSDNTGSNQARP

-1182 QRMSLTPKHQ
+1182 QQRVSLTSKHQ
-1192 VTPATETV
+1192 VTPATEAI
-1200 AKANIQPE
+1200 AKAKIKPA

-1228 QTSEASFEWAALM
+1228 QTNEAPFEWAALM

>member
-40 DTNDAVT
+40 DTNDAAT

-54 ATSTSTGKTVAL
+54 AISTNTSNTVAL

-71 NTAVTTK
+71 NTAVTAK

-131 SATQTT
+131 STTQTT
-137 AVADKSTAATS
+137 AVADQTTAATS
-148 NSNTEQTAGTT
+148 NSNTDQTAGTT
-159 SNTNTKQTV
+159 SNTNTEQTV

-175 ATQTTKTASATSTK
+175 ATQTTKTTSATSTK

-199 AEQTTET
+199 AAQTTET
-206 AANNTAEQPNQSTGS
+206 TANNSAEQTSKSTVS
-221 ATNSTTTDSDATST
+221 AINSNTTDSDATST
-235 VKQSETTMP
+235 VKQSETTTP
-244 TTTAD
+244 TIAA

-291 KNANLEVQA
+291 KNANLKVQA

-378 LAGLNPSQ
+378 LAGLDPSQ

-427 SQMIGFSGNRIS
+427 SQMIGFSGNQIS
-439 DFSALKSLLPTKSGQ
+439 DFSALKSLVPTKSGQ

-587 LTFNPCEVVMGPTA
+587 LTFNPSEVVMGPDA
-601 SWNYLDHIASVTD
+601 SWNYLAHIASVTD

-729 LTYTDAAGNQVI
+729 LTYTDAAGNQVT
-741 AIAMVT
+741 AITMVT
-747 VDLAELKTAPVQL
+747 VDLAELKTTPVQL

-790 TVNVISAPNLSP
+790 TVNVISAPDLSP

-815 ADDLGRTQ
+815 VDDLGRTQ
-823 QVSAIVTTTQ
+823 QVSAVVTTTK

-841 NVTLIAGPAAD
+841 DVTLIAGPAAD

-879 VTADLTPNPQV
+879 VTADLTPNPRV

-938 GDNLVQVTDQNGE
+938 GDNLVQVTNQNGE

-991 ITVVDDTTDPGDG
+991 ITVVDVPTD
-1004 DGTTDPGD
+1004 
-1012 GDGTTDPGDGGG
+1012 
-1024 TTDPGDGGGT
+1024 
-1034 TEPGDGGGTTEPGDG
+1034 
-1049 GGTTNPGDGG
+1049 PGDGG

-1094 GDTTDPGD
+1094 GGSTTDPDNGGSTTDPDD
-1102 GGDITAPGEGDGIT
+1102 GGDITDPGEGDGIT

-1131 DTTNPDKQPVID
+1131 DTTNPDKQPVTD
-1143 DGEADVIDK
+1143 DGKADVIDK

-1200 AKANIQPE
+1200 AKAKIQPA

>member
-54 ATSTSTGKTVAL
+54 ATSTSTGNTVAL

-71 NTAVTTK
+71 NAAVTTK
-78 SAATDETENQ
+78 SAATDATENQ

-108 NAEAVAAKTQSA
+108 NAEAVAAKTQST

-137 AVADKSTAATS
+137 SNSNTDKTTAATS
-148 NSNTEQTAGTT
+148 NSNTDQTAGTT
-159 SNTNTKQTV
+159 SNTDTEQTV
-168 DKAQNTK
+168 GKAQNTN
-175 ATQTTKTASATSTK
+175 AVQTAEKTSDTNTEQAA
-189 QTTGTTSNTN
+189 GTTSNTKQT
-199 AEQTTET
+199 AETISDTSTNLATKTT
-206 AANNTAEQPNQSTGS
+206 ANNSAEETGRSTVS
-221 ATNSTTTDSDATST
+221 ADNSTTTDSNATST
-235 VKQSETTMP
+235 VKQSETTTP
-244 TTTAD
+244 TIAAT
-249 ATDVDDEDVSSQ
+249 ATDVNDEDVSSQ

-282 LTIDTIKAY
+282 LTINSIKAY
-291 KNANLEVQA
+291 KNADLKVQA

-329 TTTSVTVQIGANYR
+329 TTTSVTVQIAANYR

-370 VTDEQLQL
+370 VTDAQLQL
-378 LAGLNPSQ
+378 LAGLDPSQ

-439 DFSALKSLLPTKSGQ
+439 DFSALKSLVPTKSGQ

-480 EMTGLQGESLNYTTR
+480 ELTGLQGESLNYTTR

-502 ANGKLVQADAHL
+502 TNGKLVQADAHL

-563 NPIDDFNIAAG
+563 NPIDYFSIAAG

-587 LTFNPCEVVMGPTA
+587 LTFKPSEVVMGPTA
-601 SWNYLDHIASVTD
+601 NWNYLDHIASVTD

-622 SAWGDLSIKNVTPLP
+622 SAWSNLSIKNVTPLP
-637 DLSTAGIQNVT
+637 DLTTAGVQNVT
-648 FTYTDNQGNELTANA
+648 FTYTDDQGNELTATT
-663 VVKVVAS
+663 VVTVVAS
-670 QASITAKAS
+670 QASMTAKAP

-685 EVDKLSATDLV
+685 EVAKLSVADLV

-729 LTYTDAAGNQVI
+729 LTYTDAVGNKVT
-741 AIAMVT
+741 AVAMVT
-747 VDLAELKTAPVQL
+747 VDLAELKTTSVQL

-781 GNPVEVDQV
+781 GNPVEVDQA
-790 TVNVISAPNLSP
+790 TISIISSPDLSP
-802 ELIGQPQTVILAY
+802 EFIGQPQTVILAY
-815 ADDLGRTQ
+815 VDDLGRTQ
-823 QVSAIVTTTQ
+823 QVRTIVTTTQ
-833 SQAQLVGR
+833 SQAQLVGQD
-841 NVTLIAGPAAD
+841 VTIIAGPSTD
-852 WTLSDSI
+852 WTLSDSV

-868 GQPLSEANVSE
+868 GQPLSEANGSE

-910 TATVNVMASQAALQ
+910 TATVNVIASKAALQ
-924 VKNSQ
+924 VKDSQ
-929 IKVGSVWQA
+929 VKVGSVWQA
-938 GDNLVQVTDQNGE
+938 GDNLVQSIDQNGQ

-980 AVGNVLTETAL
+980 AVGNVLTKTAL
-991 ITVVDDTTDPGDG
+991 ITVVDD
-1004 DGTTDPGD
+1004 
-1012 GDGTTDPGDGGG
+1012 
-1024 TTDPGDGGGT
+1024 
-1034 TEPGDGGGTTEPGDG
+1034 
-1049 GGTTNPGDGG
+1049 TTNPGDGG
-1059 GTTDPGDGGG
+1059 GTTDPDDGGS
-1069 TTDPGDGGGTTNPGD
+1069 TTNPGD
-1084 GGGTTDPGDG
+1084 GGGTTDPDDGGSTTDPDNGGSTTDPGDG
-1094 GDTTDPGD
+1094 GSTTDPDNGGGSTTDPGD
-1102 GGDITAPGEGDGIT
+1102 GGDVTDPGEGDDITDPGEDDPST

-1131 DTTNPDKQPVID
+1131 DTTIPDKQPVTD

-1152 PDLSGNAGSN
+1152 PDLSGDADSNGENDNAGSN
-1162 GDNDNTGSNQARP
+1162 QVRP

-1182 QRMSLTPKHQ
+1182 KRVSATSEQ
-1192 VTPATETV
+1192 PAVKVAETS
-1200 AKANIQPE
+1200 AKANIQPA
-1208 AASAVAGVDHAQAKR
+1208 AASTVASVGQS

-1228 QTSEASFEWAALM
+1228 QTNEAPFKWAALM

>member
-1 MQRLQEQKRYYKMY
+1 
-15 KSGRFWVVAGI
+15 

-54 ATSTSTGKTVAL
+54 ATSTSTGNTVAL

-78 SAATDETENQ
+78 SFATDETENQ
-88 SVTQVTTTAENT
+88 SITQVTTTAENT
-100 GQKANTTQ
+100 GQKANITQ
-108 NAEAVAAKTQSA
+108 NAEAVAAKTQST

-131 SATQTT
+131 SVTQTT
-137 AVADKSTAATS
+137 AVADKSTATVANLS
-148 NSNTEQTAGTT
+148 TEQTAGTT
-159 SNTNTKQTV
+159 SNTNTEQTV

-175 ATQTTKTASATSTK
+175 AAQTTKTTSATNTQ

-199 AEQTTET
+199 AAQTTET
-206 AANNTAEQPNQSTGS
+206 TANNTAEQPNHSTES
-221 ATNSTTTDSDATST
+221 ATNSTTTDSNATST
-235 VKQSETTMP
+235 VKQSETTTP

-249 ATDVDDEDVSSQ
+249 ATDVDDEDISSQ

-275 GLTAQDK
+275 GLTAEDK
-282 LTIDTIKAY
+282 LTINTIKAY
-291 KNANLEVQA
+291 KNADLKVQA
-300 IKWNSDGTGDYQPV
+300 VKWNSDGTGDYQPV

-329 TTTSVTVQIGANYR
+329 TTTSVTVKIGANYR

-370 VTDEQLQL
+370 VTDKRLQL
-378 LAGLNPSQ
+378 LASLDPSQ

-397 YQSNP
+397 YLSNP

-427 SQMIGFSGNRIS
+427 SQMIGFSGNQIS
-439 DFSALKSLLPTKSGQ
+439 DFSGLKSLVPTTDGQ
-454 VTGLFEN
+454 VTGLFEY

-480 EMTGLQGESLNYTTR
+480 ELTGLQGESLNYTAR

-563 NPIDDFNIAAG
+563 NPIDYFNIAAG

-587 LTFNPCEVVMGPTA
+587 LTFNPSEVVMGPDA
-601 SWNYLDHIASVTD
+601 SWNYLAHIASVTD

-622 SAWGDLSIKNVTPLP
+622 SAWGDLSIKNVTSLP
-637 DLSTAGIQNVT
+637 DLATAGVQNVT
-648 FTYTDNQGNELTANA
+648 FTYTDNQGNELTATA
-663 VVKVVAS
+663 LVKVVAS
-670 QASITAKAS
+670 QANITAKAP

-685 EVDKLSATDLV
+685 EVAKLSAADLV

-704 QVVTDFTNVAM
+704 QVVTDFANVAM

-723 GPQAIT
+723 GAQAIT
-729 LTYTDAAGNQVI
+729 LTYTDAAGNQVT
-741 AIAMVT
+741 AITTIT

-781 GNPVEVDQV
+781 GNPVEVDQA
-790 TVNVISAPNLSP
+790 TINVISAPDLSP

-815 ADDLGRTQ
+815 VDDLGRTQ
-823 QVSAIVTTTQ
+823 QVSAVVTTTK

-841 NVTLIAGPAAD
+841 DVTLIAGPVAD
-852 WTLSDSI
+852 WMLSDSV
-859 DWSKSFGSD
+859 DWSKSLMSD
-868 GQPLSEANVSE
+868 GQPLSEADVSE
-879 VTADLTPNPQV
+879 VTADLKPNLQV
-890 PGQYD
+890 PGQYA

-910 TATVNVMASQAALQ
+910 KATVNVMASQAALQ

-951 AVGIDQLTVTKSVD
+951 SVGIDQLTVTKSVD

-991 ITVVDDTTDPGDG
+991 ITVVEDPTDPDDG
-1004 DGTTDPGD
+1004 G
-1012 GDGTTDPGDGGG
+1012 GTTDPGDGGG

-1034 TEPGDGGGTTEPGDG
+1034 TD
-1049 GGTTNPGDGG
+1049 PGDGG

-1084 GGGTTDPGDG
+1084 GGGTTDSGDG
-1094 GDTTDPGD
+1094 GSTTD
-1102 GGDITAPGEGDGIT
+1102 PGEGDGIT
-1116 DPGNGGD
+1116 DPGNGDD

-1162 GDNDNTGSNQARP
+1162 GDSDNTGSNQARP

-1182 QRMSLTPKHQ
+1182 QQRVSLTSKHQ
-1192 VTPATETV
+1192 VTPATEAI
-1200 AKANIQPE
+1200 AKAKIKPA

-1228 QTSEASFEWAALM
+1228 QTNEAPFEWAALM

>member
-1 MQRLQEQKRYYKMY
+1 
-15 KSGRFWVVAGI
+15 

-47 AAQTSVS
+47 AAQTRVS
-54 ATSTSTGKTVAL
+54 ATSTSTGNTVAL

-78 SAATDETENQ
+78 SSATDETENQ
-88 SVTQVTTTAENT
+88 SITQVTTTVENT

-108 NAEAVAAKTQSA
+108 NAEAVVAKTQST

-137 AVADKSTAATS
+137 AVDDQTTAAAS
-148 NSNTEQTAGTT
+148 NSNTEQTTGTT
-159 SNTNTKQTV
+159 SATNTEQTV

-175 ATQTTKTASATSTK
+175 ATQTTKTTSATSTT

-199 AEQTTET
+199 AAQTTET
-206 AANNTAEQPNQSTGS
+206 TANNTAEQPNQSTQS
-221 ATNSTTTDSDATST
+221 ATNSTTTGSDATST
-235 VKQSETTMP
+235 VKQSETTTP
-244 TTTAD
+244 TIAD
-249 ATDVDDEDVSSQ
+249 ATDVDDEDVSAQ

-275 GLTAQDK
+275 GLTAEDK
-282 LTIDTIKAY
+282 LTINTIKAY
-291 KNANLEVQA
+291 KNADLKVQA
-300 IKWNSDGTGDYQPV
+300 VKWNSDGTGDYQPV

-329 TTTSVTVQIGANYR
+329 TTTSVTVKIGANYR

-378 LAGLNPSQ
+378 LAGLDPSQ

-427 SQMIGFSGNRIS
+427 SQMVGFSGNQIS
-439 DFSALKSLLPTKSGQ
+439 DFSGLKSLVPTTDGQ

-475 VEVTS
+475 IEVTS
-480 EMTGLQGESLNYTTR
+480 ELTGLQGESLNYTTR

-502 ANGKLVQADAHL
+502 TNGKLVQADAHL

-563 NPIDDFNIAAG
+563 NPIDYFNIAAG

-587 LTFNPCEVVMGPTA
+587 LTFNPSEIVMGPDA
-601 SWNYLDHIASVTD
+601 SWNYLAHIASVTD

-622 SAWGDLSIKNVTPLP
+622 SAWGDLSIKNMTPLP
-637 DLSTAGIQNVT
+637 DLATAGVQNVT
-648 FTYTDNQGNELTANA
+648 FTYTDNQGNELTATA

-670 QASITAKAS
+670 QASITAKAP
-679 QTVWPQ
+679 QTVWPR
-685 EVDKLSATDLV
+685 EVGKLSVADLV

-704 QVVTDFTNVAM
+704 QVVTDVTNVAM

-729 LTYTDAAGNQVI
+729 LTYTDAVGNKVT

-781 GNPVEVDQV
+781 GNPVEVDQA
-790 TVNVISAPNLSP
+790 TINVISAPDLSP

-815 ADDLGRTQ
+815 VDDLGRTQ
-823 QVSAIVTTTQ
+823 QVSAVVTTTK

-841 NVTLIAGPAAD
+841 DVTLIAGPAAD
-852 WTLSDSI
+852 WTLSDSV
-859 DWSKSFGSD
+859 DWSKSLMSD
-868 GQPLSEANVSE
+868 GQPLSEADVSE
-879 VTADLTPNPQV
+879 VTADLKPNLQV
-890 PGQYD
+890 PGQYA
-895 LQLSYVDAAGNLITG
+895 LQLSYVDAVGNLITG
-910 TATVNVMASQAALQ
+910 AATVNVMASQAALQ

-951 AVGIDQLTVTKSVD
+951 SVGIDQLTVTKSVD
-965 TSVAGVYPVTYTYTD
+965 TSVAGVYPVTYTYMD
-980 AVGNVLTETAL
+980 AVGNVLTETAF
-991 ITVVDDTTDPGDG
+991 ITVVEDPTD
-1004 DGTTDPGD
+1004 
-1012 GDGTTDPGDGGG
+1012 
-1024 TTDPGDGGGT
+1024 
-1034 TEPGDGGGTTEPGDG
+1034 
-1049 GGTTNPGDGG
+1049 PGDGG

-1069 TTDPGDGGGTTNPGD
+1069 TTDPGDGGGTTDPGDGGGTTDPGDGGGTTDPGDGGGTTDPGNGGGTTNPGD

-1094 GDTTDPGD
+1094 GSTTD
-1102 GGDITAPGEGDGIT
+1102 PGEGDGIT

-1123 TTNPDDNV
+1123 TTDPDDNV

-1152 PDLSGNAGSN
+1152 PDLSDNAGSN
-1162 GDNDNTGSNQARP
+1162 GDNDNTGFNQARP

-1182 QRMSLTPKHQ
+1182 QRVSLTSKHQ
-1192 VTPATETV
+1192 VTPATEAIV
-1200 AKANIQPE
+1200 KAKIQPA
-1208 AASAVAGVDHAQAKR
+1208 AASAVAGVDHTPAER

-1228 QTSEASFEWAALM
+1228 QTAEAPFEWAALM

>member
-1 MQRLQEQKRYYKMY
+1 
-15 KSGRFWVVAGI
+15 

-47 AAQTSVS
+47 TAQTSVS
-54 ATSTSTGKTVAL
+54 ATSTSTGNTVAL

-78 SAATDETENQ
+78 SSATDETENQ
-88 SVTQVTTTAENT
+88 SITQVTTTAENT

-108 NAEAVAAKTQSA
+108 NAEAVAAKTQST

-131 SATQTT
+131 SVTQTT
-137 AVADKSTAATS
+137 AVADKSTATVANLS
-148 NSNTEQTAGTT
+148 TEQTAGTT
-159 SNTNTKQTV
+159 SNTNTEQTV

-175 ATQTTKTASATSTK
+175 ATQTTKTTSATSTT

-199 AEQTTET
+199 AAQTTET
-206 AANNTAEQPNQSTGS
+206 TANNTAEQPNQPTES
-221 ATNSTTTDSDATST
+221 ATNSTTTDSNATST
-235 VKQSETTMP
+235 VKQSETTTP
-244 TTTAD
+244 TIAA

-261 FVDANLLTAVRNGL
+261 FADANLLTAVRSGL

-282 LTIDTIKAY
+282 LTVNTIKAY
-291 KNANLEVQA
+291 KNADLKVQA
-300 IKWNSDGTGDYQPV
+300 VKWNSDGTGDYQPV

-329 TTTSVTVQIGANYR
+329 TTTSVTVKIGANYR

-378 LAGLNPSQ
+378 LAGLDPSQ

-439 DFSALKSLLPTKSGQ
+439 DFSALKSLVPTKSGQ

-480 EMTGLQGESLNYTTR
+480 ELTGLQGESLNYTAR

-563 NPIDDFNIAAG
+563 NPIDYFNIAAG

-587 LTFNPCEVVMGPTA
+587 LTFNPSEVVMGPDA
-601 SWNYLDHIASVTD
+601 SWNYLAHIASVTD

-622 SAWGDLSIKNVTPLP
+622 NAWGDLSIKNVTPLP
-637 DLSTAGIQNVT
+637 DLTTAGVQNVT
-648 FTYTDNQGNELTANA
+648 FTYTDNQGNELTATA
-663 VVKVVAS
+663 LVKVVAS
-670 QASITAKAS
+670 QANITAKAP

-685 EVDKLSATDLV
+685 EVAKLSVADLV

-704 QVVTDFTNVAM
+704 QVVNDVTNVAM

-729 LTYTDAAGNQVI
+729 LTYTDAAGNQVT
-741 AIAMVT
+741 AITTIT

-781 GNPVEVDQV
+781 GHPVEVDQA
-790 TVNVISAPNLSP
+790 TINVISAPNLSP

-815 ADDLGRTQ
+815 VDDLGRTQ
-823 QVSAIVTTTQ
+823 QVNAIVTTTK
-833 SQAQLVGR
+833 SQAQLFGR
-841 NVTLIAGPAAD
+841 DVTLIAGPAAD
-852 WTLSDSI
+852 WTLSDSV
-859 DWSKSFGSD
+859 DWSKSLMSD
-868 GQPLSEANVSE
+868 GQPLSESDVSE
-879 VTADLTPNPQV
+879 VTADLKPNLQV
-890 PGQYD
+890 PGQYA

-980 AVGNVLTETAL
+980 AVGNVLTETAF
-991 ITVVDDTTDPGDG
+991 ITVVEDP
-1004 DGTTDPGD
+1004 
-1012 GDGTTDPGDGGG
+1012 
-1024 TTDPGDGGGT
+1024 
-1034 TEPGDGGGTTEPGDG
+1034 
-1049 GGTTNPGDGG
+1049 
-1059 GTTDPGDGGG
+1059 TDPGDGGG

-1094 GDTTDPGD
+1094 GGTTDPGD
-1102 GGDITAPGEGDGIT
+1102 GGSTTDPGEGDGIT

-1182 QRMSLTPKHQ
+1182 QQRVSLTSKHQ
-1192 VTPATETV
+1192 VTPATETI
-1200 AKANIQPE
+1200 AKAKIQPA
-1208 AASAVAGVDHAQAKR
+1208 AASAVAGVDHAQAKT

-1228 QTSEASFEWAALM
+1228 QTNEAPFEWAALM

>member
-47 AAQTSVS
+47 TAQTSVS
-54 ATSTSTGKTVAL
+54 ATSTSTGNTVAL

-78 SAATDETENQ
+78 SSATDETENQ
-88 SVTQVTTTAENT
+88 SITQVTTTAENT

-108 NAEAVAAKTQSA
+108 NAEAVAAKTQST

-131 SATQTT
+131 SVTQTT
-137 AVADKSTAATS
+137 AVADKSTATVANLS
-148 NSNTEQTAGTT
+148 TEQTAGTT
-159 SNTNTKQTV
+159 SNTNTEQTV

-175 ATQTTKTASATSTK
+175 ATQTTKTTSATSTT

-199 AEQTTET
+199 AAQTTET
-206 AANNTAEQPNQSTGS
+206 TANNTAEQPNQPTES
-221 ATNSTTTDSDATST
+221 ATNSTTTDSNATST
-235 VKQSETTMP
+235 VKQSETTTP
-244 TTTAD
+244 TIAA

-261 FVDANLLTAVRNGL
+261 FADANLLTAVRSGL

-282 LTIDTIKAY
+282 LTVNTIKAY
-291 KNANLEVQA
+291 KNADLKVQA
-300 IKWNSDGTGDYQPV
+300 VKWNSDGTGDYQPV

-329 TTTSVTVQIGANYR
+329 TTTSVTIQIGANYR

-370 VTDEQLQL
+370 VTDKQLQL
-378 LAGLNPSQ
+378 LASLDPSQ

-397 YQSNP
+397 YLSNP

-427 SQMIGFSGNRIS
+427 SQMIGFSGNQIS
-439 DFSALKSLLPTKSGQ
+439 DFSGLKSLVPTTDGQ

-475 VEVTS
+475 IEVAS
-480 EMTGLQGESLNYTTR
+480 ELTGLQGESLNYTAR

-563 NPIDDFNIAAG
+563 NPIDYFNIAAG

-587 LTFNPCEVVMGPTA
+587 LTFNPSEIVMGPDA
-601 SWNYLDHIASVTD
+601 SWNYLAHIASVTD

-622 SAWGDLSIKNVTPLP
+622 SAWGDLSIKNMTPLP
-637 DLSTAGIQNVT
+637 DLATAGVQNVT
-648 FTYTDNQGNELTANA
+648 FTYTDNQGNELTATA

-670 QASITAKAS
+670 QASITAKAP

-685 EVDKLSATDLV
+685 EVAKLSVADLV

-704 QVVTDFTNVAM
+704 QVVTDVTNVAM

-723 GPQAIT
+723 GAQAIT
-729 LTYTDAAGNQVI
+729 LTYTDAAGNQVT
-741 AIAMVT
+741 AITTIT

-781 GNPVEVDQV
+781 GNPVEVDQA
-790 TVNVISAPNLSP
+790 TINVISAPDLSP
-802 ELIGQPQTVILAY
+802 ELIGQPQNVILAY
-815 ADDLGRTQ
+815 VDDLGRTQ
-823 QVSAIVTTTQ
+823 QVSAVVTTTK

-841 NVTLIAGPAAD
+841 DVTLIAGPVAD
-852 WTLSDSI
+852 WTLSDSV
-859 DWSKSFGSD
+859 DWSKSLMSD
-868 GQPLSEANVSE
+868 GQPLSEADVSE
-879 VTADLTPNPQV
+879 VTADLKPNLQV
-890 PGQYD
+890 PGQYA

-910 TATVNVMASQAALQ
+910 TATVNVIASQAVLQ

-938 GDNLVQVTDQNGE
+938 GDNLVQVTNQNGE

-980 AVGNVLTETAL
+980 AVGNVLTETAF
-991 ITVVDDTTDPGDG
+991 ITVVEDPTDPDDG
-1004 DGTTDPGD
+1004 GGTTDPGD
-1012 GDGTTDPGDGGG
+1012 GGGTTDPGDGGG

-1034 TEPGDGGGTTEPGDG
+1034 TEPGDGGGTTD
-1049 GGTTNPGDGG
+1049 PGDGG

-1069 TTDPGDGGGTTNPGD
+1069 TTDPGDGGGTTDPGN
-1084 GGGTTDPGDG
+1084 GGGTTDPGTG
-1094 GDTTDPGD
+1094 GGTTD
-1102 GGDITAPGEGDGIT
+1102 PGEGDGIT
-1116 DPGNGGD
+1116 DPGNGDD

-1162 GDNDNTGSNQARP
+1162 GDSDNTGSNQARP

-1182 QRMSLTPKHQ
+1182 QQRVSLTSKHQ
-1192 VTPATETV
+1192 VTPATEAI
-1200 AKANIQPE
+1200 AKAKIQPA

-1228 QTSEASFEWAALM
+1228 QTNEAPFEWAALM

>member
-54 ATSTSTGKTVAL
+54 ATSTSTGNTVAL

-78 SAATDETENQ
+78 SSATDETENQ
-88 SVTQVTTTAENT
+88 SVTQVTTTAENSK
-100 GQKANTTQ
+100 QKDKTAMET
-108 NAEAVAAKTQSA
+108 EAVTG
-120 AATAEQSNQQT
+120 TTEQSNQQT
-131 SATQTT
+131 STTQTA
-137 AVADKSTAATS
+137 AVADKSAAATS

-159 SNTNTKQTV
+159 SNTNTEQAV

-175 ATQTTKTASATSTK
+175 AAQTTKTTSATNTQ

-199 AEQTTET
+199 AEQATET

-221 ATNSTTTDSDATST
+221 ATNSTTTASDATST
-235 VKQSETTMP
+235 VKQSETMTP
-244 TTTAD
+244 TIAAD
-249 ATDVDDEDVSSQ
+249 ATDVNDEDVSSQ

-275 GLTAQDK
+275 GLTAEDK
-282 LTIDTIKAY
+282 LTINTIKAY
-291 KNANLEVQA
+291 KNADLKVQA

-329 TTTSVTVQIGANYR
+329 TTTSVTVQIAANYR

-378 LAGLNPSQ
+378 LAGLDPSQ

-397 YQSNP
+397 YLSNP

-427 SQMIGFSGNRIS
+427 SQMFGFSGNQIS
-439 DFSALKSLLPTKSGQ
+439 DFSGLKSLVPTTDGQ
-454 VTGLFEN
+454 VTGLFEY

-502 ANGKLVQADAHL
+502 TNGKLVQADAHL

-563 NPIDDFNIAAG
+563 NPIDYFNIAAG

-587 LTFNPCEVVMGPTA
+587 LTFNPSEVVMGPTVN
-601 SWNYLDHIASVTD
+601 WNYLDHIASVTD

-622 SAWGDLSIKNVTPLP
+622 SVWGDLSIKNVTSLP
-637 DLSTAGIQNVT
+637 DLTTAGVQNVT
-648 FTYTDNQGNELTANA
+648 FTYTDNQGNELTATA

-670 QASITAKAS
+670 QANITAKAP

-685 EVDKLSATDLV
+685 EVGKLSVADLV

-729 LTYTDAAGNQVI
+729 LTYTDAVGNKVT

-781 GNPVEVDQV
+781 GNPVEVDQA
-790 TVNVISAPNLSP
+790 TINVISAPNLSP

-815 ADDLGRTQ
+815 VDDLGRTQ
-823 QVSAIVTTTQ
+823 QVSAIVTTTK

-841 NVTLIAGPAAD
+841 DVTLIAGPAAD
-852 WTLSDSI
+852 WTLSDSV
-859 DWSKSFGSD
+859 DWSKSLMSD
-868 GQPLSEANVSE
+868 GQPLSEADVSK
-879 VTADLTPNPQV
+879 VTADLKPNLQV

-895 LQLSYVDAAGNLITG
+895 LQLSYVDTAGNLITG

-929 IKVGSVWQA
+929 IKVGSIWQA

-951 AVGIDQLTVTKSVD
+951 SVGIDQLTVTKSVD

-991 ITVVDDTTDPGDG
+991 ITVVDVP
-1004 DGTTDPGD
+1004 
-1012 GDGTTDPGDGGG
+1012 TDPGDGGG
-1024 TTDPGDGGGT
+1024 TTDPGNGGGT
-1034 TEPGDGGGTTEPGDG
+1034 TDPGDGGGITD
-1049 GGTTNPGDGG
+1049 PGDGG

-1069 TTDPGDGGGTTNPGD
+1069 TTDPGDGGGTTDPGDGGGTNEPGD
-1084 GGGTTDPGDG
+1084 GGGTTDPGNG
-1094 GDTTDPGD
+1094 GGTTDPDD
-1102 GGDITAPGEGDGIT
+1102 GGITDPGEGDGIT
-1116 DPGNGGD
+1116 DPDNGGD

-1182 QRMSLTPKHQ
+1182 QRVRLTSKHQ
-1192 VTPATETV
+1192 VTPATETI
-1200 AKANIQPE
+1200 AKANIQPA
-1208 AASAVAGVDHAQAKR
+1208 AASAVAGVDHAQAKT

-1228 QTSEASFEWAALM
+1228 QTNEAPFQWAALM

-1253 TKRRRHNN
+1253 TKRRRNNN

>member
-35 MIGHA
+35 MIGHS

-54 ATSTSTGKTVAL
+54 ATSTSTGNTVAL

-78 SAATDETENQ
+78 SFATDETENQ
-88 SVTQVTTTAENT
+88 SITQVTTTAENT
-100 GQKANTTQ
+100 GQKANITQ
-108 NAEAVAAKTQSA
+108 NAEAVAAKTQST

-131 SATQTT
+131 SVTQTT
-137 AVADKSTAATS
+137 AVADKSTATVANLS
-148 NSNTEQTAGTT
+148 TEQTAGTT
-159 SNTNTKQTV
+159 SNTNTEQTV

-175 ATQTTKTASATSTK
+175 AAQTTKTTSATNTQ

-199 AEQTTET
+199 AAQTTET
-206 AANNTAEQPNQSTGS
+206 TANNTAEQPNHSTES
-221 ATNSTTTDSDATST
+221 ATNSTTTDSNATST
-235 VKQSETTMP
+235 VKQSETTTP

-249 ATDVDDEDVSSQ
+249 ATDVDDEDISSQ

-275 GLTAQDK
+275 GLTAEDK
-282 LTIDTIKAY
+282 LTINTIKAY
-291 KNANLEVQA
+291 KNADLKVQA
-300 IKWNSDGTGDYQPV
+300 VKWNSDGTGDYQPV

-329 TTTSVTVQIGANYR
+329 TTTSVTVKIGANYR

-370 VTDEQLQL
+370 VTDKQLQL
-378 LAGLNPSQ
+378 LASLDPSQ

-397 YQSNP
+397 YLSNP

-427 SQMIGFSGNRIS
+427 SQMIGFSGNQIS
-439 DFSALKSLLPTKSGQ
+439 DFSGLKSLVPTTDGQ
-454 VTGLFEN
+454 VTGLFEY

-480 EMTGLQGESLNYTTR
+480 ELTGLQGESLNYTAR

-563 NPIDDFNIAAG
+563 NPIDYFNIAAG

-587 LTFNPCEVVMGPTA
+587 LTFNPSEVVMGPDA
-601 SWNYLDHIASVTD
+601 SWNYLAHIASVTD

-622 SAWGDLSIKNVTPLP
+622 SAWGDLSIKNVTSLP
-637 DLSTAGIQNVT
+637 DLATAGVQNVT
-648 FTYTDNQGNELTANA
+648 FTYTDNQGNELTATA
-663 VVKVVAS
+663 LVKVVAS
-670 QASITAKAS
+670 QANITAKAP

-685 EVDKLSATDLV
+685 EVAKLSAADLV

-704 QVVTDFTNVAM
+704 QVVTDFANVAM

-723 GPQAIT
+723 GAQAIT
-729 LTYTDAAGNQVI
+729 LTYTDAAGNQVT
-741 AIAMVT
+741 AITTIT

-781 GNPVEVDQV
+781 GNPVEVDQA
-790 TVNVISAPNLSP
+790 TINVISAPDLSP

-815 ADDLGRTQ
+815 VDDLGRTQ
-823 QVSAIVTTTQ
+823 QVSAVVTTTK

-841 NVTLIAGPAAD
+841 DVTLIAGPVAD
-852 WTLSDSI
+852 WTLSDSV
-859 DWSKSFGSD
+859 DWSKSLMSD
-868 GQPLSEANVSE
+868 GQPLSEADVSE
-879 VTADLTPNPQV
+879 VTADLKPNLQV
-890 PGQYD
+890 PGQYA

-910 TATVNVMASQAALQ
+910 KATVNVMASQAALQ

-951 AVGIDQLTVTKSVD
+951 SVGIDQLTVTKSVD

-991 ITVVDDTTDPGDG
+991 ITVVEDPTDPDDG
-1004 DGTTDPGD
+1004 G
-1012 GDGTTDPGDGGG
+1012 GTTDPGDGGG

-1034 TEPGDGGGTTEPGDG
+1034 TD
-1049 GGTTNPGDGG
+1049 PGDGG

-1084 GGGTTDPGDG
+1084 GGGTTDSGDG
-1094 GDTTDPGD
+1094 GSTTD
-1102 GGDITAPGEGDGIT
+1102 PGEGDGIT
-1116 DPGNGGD
+1116 DPGNGDD

-1162 GDNDNTGSNQARP
+1162 GDSDNTGSNQARP

-1182 QRMSLTPKHQ
+1182 QQRVSLTSKHQ
-1192 VTPATETV
+1192 VTPATEAI
-1200 AKANIQPE
+1200 AKAKIKPA

-1228 QTSEASFEWAALM
+1228 QTNEAPFEWAALM

>member
-1 MQRLQEQKRYYKMY
+1 
-15 KSGRFWVVAGI
+15 

-47 AAQTSVS
+47 AAQTRVS
-54 ATSTSTGKTVAL
+54 ATSTSTGNTVAL

-71 NTAVTTK
+71 NTAVATK
-78 SAATDETENQ
+78 SSATDETENQ

-100 GQKANTTQ
+100 GQKANITQ
-108 NAEAVAAKTQSA
+108 NAEAVAAKTQST

-131 SATQTT
+131 SVTQTT
-137 AVADKSTAATS
+137 AVADKSTATVANLS
-148 NSNTEQTAGTT
+148 TEQTAGTT
-159 SNTNTKQTV
+159 SNTNTEQTV

-175 ATQTTKTASATSTK
+175 ATQTTKTTSATSTK
-189 QTTGTTSNTN
+189 QTTGTTSNTK
-199 AEQTTET
+199 QTTET
-206 AANNTAEQPNQSTGS
+206 VSDTSTELTTKTSANNTAEQPNHSTES

-235 VKQSETTMP
+235 VKQSETTTP

-249 ATDVDDEDVSSQ
+249 ATDVDDEDISSQ

-275 GLTAQDK
+275 GLTAEDK
-282 LTIDTIKAY
+282 LTINTIKAY
-291 KNANLEVQA
+291 KNADLKVQA
-300 IKWNSDGTGDYQPV
+300 VKWNSDGTGDYQPV

-329 TTTSVTVQIGANYR
+329 TTTSVTVKIGANYR

-355 VQLYDLNLYTFYWGA
+355 VQLYDLNLYNFYWGA

-378 LAGLNPSQ
+378 LAGLDPSQ

-427 SQMIGFSGNRIS
+427 SQMVGFSGNQIS
-439 DFSALKSLLPTKSGQ
+439 DFSGLKSLVPTTDGQ

-475 VEVTS
+475 IEVTS
-480 EMTGLQGESLNYTTR
+480 ELTGLQGESLNYTTR

-502 ANGKLVQADAHL
+502 TNGKLVQADARL

-563 NPIDDFNIAAG
+563 NPIDYFNIAAG

-587 LTFNPCEVVMGPTA
+587 LTFNPSEIVMGPDA
-601 SWNYLDHIASVTD
+601 SWNYLAHIASVTD

-637 DLSTAGIQNVT
+637 DLTTAGVQNVT
-648 FTYTDNQGNELTANA
+648 FTYTDNQGNELTATA
-663 VVKVVAS
+663 LVKVVAS
-670 QASITAKAS
+670 QANITAKAP

-685 EVDKLSATDLV
+685 EVAKLSVADLV

-704 QVVTDFTNVAM
+704 QVVTDVTNVAM

-729 LTYTDAAGNQVI
+729 LTYTDAAGNQVT
-741 AIAMVT
+741 AITTIT

-781 GNPVEVDQV
+781 GNPVEVDQA
-790 TVNVISAPNLSP
+790 TINVISAPNLSP

-815 ADDLGRTQ
+815 VDDLGRTQ
-823 QVSAIVTTTQ
+823 QVNAIVTTTK

-841 NVTLIAGPAAD
+841 DVTLIAGPAAD
-852 WTLSDSI
+852 WTLSDSV
-859 DWSKSFGSD
+859 DWSKSLMSD
-868 GQPLSEANVSE
+868 GQPLSEADVSE
-879 VTADLTPNPQV
+879 VTADLKPNLQV
-890 PGQYD
+890 PGQYA

-910 TATVNVMASQAALQ
+910 TATVNVMASQAVLQ

-951 AVGIDQLTVTKSVD
+951 SVGIDQLTVTKSVD
-965 TSVAGVYPVTYTYTD
+965 TSVAGVYPVTYTYMD
-980 AVGNVLTETAL
+980 AVGNVLTETAF
-991 ITVVDDTTDPGDG
+991 ITVVEDPTD
-1004 DGTTDPGD
+1004 
-1012 GDGTTDPGDGGG
+1012 
-1024 TTDPGDGGGT
+1024 
-1034 TEPGDGGGTTEPGDG
+1034 
-1049 GGTTNPGDGG
+1049 PGDGG

-1069 TTDPGDGGGTTNPGD
+1069 TTDPGDGGGTTDPGNGGGTTNPGD

-1094 GDTTDPGD
+1094 GSTTD
-1102 GGDITAPGEGDGIT
+1102 PGEGDGIT

-1143 DGEADVIDK
+1143 DGEADVIDN

-1162 GDNDNTGSNQARP
+1162 GDNDNTESNQARP

-1182 QRMSLTPKHQ
+1182 EQRVSLTSKHQ
-1192 VTPATETV
+1192 VTPATETI
-1200 AKANIQPE
+1200 AKAKIQPA

-1228 QTSEASFEWAALM
+1228 QTNEAPFEWAALM

>member
-1 MQRLQEQKRYYKMY
+1 
-15 KSGRFWVVAGI
+15 

-54 ATSTSTGKTVAL
+54 ATSTSTGNTVAL

-78 SAATDETENQ
+78 SFATDETENQ
-88 SVTQVTTTAENT
+88 SITQVTTTAENT
-100 GQKANTTQ
+100 GQKANITQ
-108 NAEAVAAKTQSA
+108 NAEAVAAKTQST

-131 SATQTT
+131 SVTQTT
-137 AVADKSTAATS
+137 AVADKSTATVANLS
-148 NSNTEQTAGTT
+148 TEQTAGTT
-159 SNTNTKQTV
+159 SNTNTEQTV

-175 ATQTTKTASATSTK
+175 AAQTTKTTSATNTQ

-199 AEQTTET
+199 AAQTTET
-206 AANNTAEQPNQSTGS
+206 TANNTAEQPNHSTES
-221 ATNSTTTDSDATST
+221 ATNSTTTDSNATST
-235 VKQSETTMP
+235 VKQSETTTP

-249 ATDVDDEDVSSQ
+249 ATDVDDEDISSQ

-275 GLTAQDK
+275 GLTAEDK
-282 LTIDTIKAY
+282 LTINTIKAY
-291 KNANLEVQA
+291 KNADLKVQA
-300 IKWNSDGTGDYQPV
+300 VKWNSDGTGDYQPV

-329 TTTSVTVQIGANYR
+329 TTTSVTVKIGANYR

-370 VTDEQLQL
+370 VTDKQLQL
-378 LAGLNPSQ
+378 LASLDPSQ

-397 YQSNP
+397 YLSNP

-427 SQMIGFSGNRIS
+427 SQMIGFSGNQIS
-439 DFSALKSLLPTKSGQ
+439 DFSGLKSLVPTTDGQ
-454 VTGLFEN
+454 VTGLFEY

-480 EMTGLQGESLNYTTR
+480 ELTGLQGESLNYTAR

-563 NPIDDFNIAAG
+563 NPIDYFNIAAG

-587 LTFNPCEVVMGPTA
+587 LTFNPSEVVMGPDA
-601 SWNYLDHIASVTD
+601 SWNYLAHIASVTD

-622 SAWGDLSIKNVTPLP
+622 SAWGDLSIKNVTSLP
-637 DLSTAGIQNVT
+637 DLATAGVQNVT
-648 FTYTDNQGNELTANA
+648 FTYTDNQGNELTATA
-663 VVKVVAS
+663 LVKVVAS
-670 QASITAKAS
+670 QANITAKAP

-685 EVDKLSATDLV
+685 EVAKLSAADLV

-704 QVVTDFTNVAM
+704 QVVTDFANVAM

-723 GPQAIT
+723 GAQAIT
-729 LTYTDAAGNQVI
+729 LTYTDAAGNQVT
-741 AIAMVT
+741 AITTIT

-781 GNPVEVDQV
+781 GNPVEVDQA
-790 TVNVISAPNLSP
+790 TINVISAPDLSP

-815 ADDLGRTQ
+815 VDDLGRTQ
-823 QVSAIVTTTQ
+823 QVSAVVTTTK

-841 NVTLIAGPAAD
+841 DVTLIAGPVAD
-852 WTLSDSI
+852 WTLSDSV
-859 DWSKSFGSD
+859 DWSKSLMSD
-868 GQPLSEANVSE
+868 GQPLSEADVSE
-879 VTADLTPNPQV
+879 VTADLKPNLQV
-890 PGQYD
+890 PGQYA

-910 TATVNVMASQAALQ
+910 KATVNVMASQAALQ

-951 AVGIDQLTVTKSVD
+951 SVGIDQLTVTKSVD

-991 ITVVDDTTDPGDG
+991 ITVVEDPTDPDDG
-1004 DGTTDPGD
+1004 G
-1012 GDGTTDPGDGGG
+1012 GTTDPGDGGG

-1034 TEPGDGGGTTEPGDG
+1034 TD
-1049 GGTTNPGDGG
+1049 PGDGG

-1084 GGGTTDPGDG
+1084 GGGTTDSGDG
-1094 GDTTDPGD
+1094 GSTTD
-1102 GGDITAPGEGDGIT
+1102 PGEGDGIT
-1116 DPGNGGD
+1116 DPGNGDD

-1162 GDNDNTGSNQARP
+1162 GDSDNTGSNQARP

-1182 QRMSLTPKHQ
+1182 QQRVSLTSKHQ
-1192 VTPATETV
+1192 VTPATEAI
-1200 AKANIQPE
+1200 AKAKIKPA

-1228 QTSEASFEWAALM
+1228 QTNEAPFEWAALM